1 MMRKTI
7 KVLMAVL
14 CVSLSL
20 GVITACKKTEEPKK
34 TKLDSPVISSKEYTG
49 SNQKATVA
57 ENEAYEVTVN
67 EGGINV
73 GEYDVVLTLTDTKKY
88 EWTTP
93 DADDKTKVTL
103 TFSITRATNEI
114 TSLTLDDWAY
124 GETPKTPTVTAK
136 FGTAECTYAT
146 SENGEYTATVPSAVG
161 KYWVKATV
169 EGTSNYDGAIK
180 TAQFEIKKAA
190 ATVTTAPAA
199 KTELVYNSN
208 AQELVTAGAAN
219 GGKLNYK
226 LGENGTWSET
236 IPTATDA
243 GDYKVYYKVVGDG
256 SHSDTA
262 ETEISVT
269 IAKAAPSVTAPTAKQ
284 LTYSGAEQELVNAAT
299 TADGTIEYSLDKTT
313 WAATIPTGKNVGEFK
328 VYYRVKGDNNHT
340 DLESN
345 DQVVTVTIAKADSTV
360 KTAAAEKE
368 LTYNGAAQELV
379 NAATTDDGTIEYKL
393 GKDGAWS
400 ANIPTATN
408 AGSYKVYYRIVGDS
422 NHNNFENEILSVNVT
437 ISKLKIAK
445 PAADTTVFTYS
456 GNEQTYNVAANDR
469 YTVSNDKQTNAGNY
483 KVAVALK
490 DKANVSWA
498 DDTTADLSFDFNI
511 GKKSVEVV
519 WTKADSYVYNDT
531 ALIAPTAVMT
541 NVKGEEVA
549 LTVSGETLDKAGTFT
564 FTATT
569 EDTNYE
575 LTNATCSVTV
585 VLYNEITEFTVTAE
599 LNCDETPD
607 INATAKHGEAKYFY
621 AEAEDGEYKE
631 ITSETVFAPEKLYYV
646 KAVVAAGENYIG
658 ATSEIKTFIKNHEY
672 NENGKCVKGD
682 AYNTAGVTYAYG
694 ADKDEYYVT
703 GCADSVTELVIL
715 PAYNDGEHGE
725 KAVTYI
731 KNEAFAEKANIVKA
745 ILPAT
750 VTDLGGG
757 VFRSCDNL
765 TFVSMVGIK
774 SLIYDVDGRPDG
786 SKSCNNNFLRCYKL
800 TTVIIASD
808 FYTNTQQFTDGSQ
821 TVTRIDNPFLNF
833 YVNGESGTP
842 KLEGINNLW
851 TGNVFYKGDATKC
864 MQWNFDENGNVIH
877 GASEH
882 DFENGKCK
890 VCGKYSDE
898 LTQGVV
904 YEYDREEGCYYV
916 GLNRTLNVSELTILD
931 KYNDGIHGENG
942 VTYVRNCAF
951 MENPYI
957 TKVIL
962 PESVTLLDGGVFMNC
977 PNLEYVSMTG
987 IVNMPFVGGQS
998 RYYIQNYD
1006 TTNNFTFCAK
1016 LKYVIVNKN
1025 FNLYY
1030 TTTDARQFHGR
1041 ENGTADIFVDGSKA
1055 ESSVNCA
1062 RSDGN
1067 NLLTGNI
1074 YYKGDASKCL
1084 QWNFNS
1090 DGEIEHGNSAHNYV
1104 NGICACGEKD
1114 AMGVEYKFY
1123 NGTYYVAK
1131 YTGTAETVNVF
1142 GEWNDGENGNA
1153 NVTFVKNGAFSGN
1166 PYIKKVIFHENIATL
1181 DGEVFSGCSN
1191 LEFVSMKGVANL
1203 ALLNL
1208 SNQKIYTGECYSSN
1222 NFMNCGKLKVVIVGK
1237 NFNCDPQMFKIWGDD
1252 SITACTDIYVE
1263 GSEEESNIVLSN
1275 DQNALLTKTV
1285 YYYSETAQSGCWH
1298 YDEQGNVAL
1307 WA

>member
-20 GVITACKKTEEPKK
+20 GVITACKKTETAKK
-34 TKLDSPVISSKEYTG
+34 TKLDSPVITSKEYTG
-49 SNQKATVA
+49 SNQTATVA

-67 EGGINV
+67 AGGTNV
-73 GEYDVVLTLTDTKKY
+73 GEYDVVLTLTDKKKY

-103 TFSITRATNEI
+103 TFSITKAANEI

-169 EGTSNYDGAIK
+169 EGTDNYTAATK

-199 KTELVYNSN
+199 KTELVYNRN
-208 AQELVTAGAAN
+208 AQELVTAGYAD

-269 IAKAAPSVTAPTAKQ
+269 IAQATNEITGISIAGWTYGETANEPTATAKFGTATFTYATSENG
-284 LTYSGAEQELVNAAT
+284 TYSETVPIDVGDYWVKATVAETKNYAGATQTL
-299 TADGTIEYSLDKTT
+299 K
-313 WAATIPTGKNVGEFK
+313 F
-328 VYYRVKGDNNHT
+328 
-340 DLESN
+340 
-345 DQVVTVTIAKADSTV
+345 TIAKADSTV

-422 NHNNFENEILSVNVT
+422 NHNDFENEILSVNVT

-445 PAADTTVFTYS
+445 PVADTTVFTYS

-694 ADKDEYYVT
+694 ADKGEYYVT

-725 KAVTYI
+725 KAVTYVAHS
-731 KNEAFAEKANIVKA
+731 AFARKTNIVKV
-745 ILPAT
+745 ILPES
-750 VTDLGGG
+750 VTDLGGSSFAGCSNLVYVYMPG
-757 VFRSCDNL
+757 V
-765 TFVSMVGIK
+765 K
-774 SLIYDVDGRPDG
+774 SLIYAVDGRPDG
-786 SKSCNNNFLRCYKL
+786 KKDCNNNFLQCYKL

-808 FYTNTQQFTDGSQ
+808 FYTNTQQFTNGNGDIP
-821 TVTRIDNPFLNF
+821 RIDGAVLEF
-833 YVNGESGTP
+833 YVNASAGAP
-842 KLEGINNLW
+842 NLEGNNNLW

-916 GLNRTLNVSELTILD
+916 GLNRTLNVSELNILG
-931 KYNDGIHGENG
+931 KYNDGIHDEKD
-942 VTYVRNCAF
+942 VKYVGFQAF
-951 MENPYI
+951 MGNPAI
-957 TKVIL
+957 TKIIL
-962 PESVTLLDGGVFMNC
+962 PDSVDSLEGSAFMGC
-977 PNLEYVSMTG
+977 SNLEYVSMTG
-987 IVNMPFVGGQS
+987 VTTMNWAS
-998 RYYIQNYD
+998 RYNKKD
-1006 TTNNFTFCAK
+1006 GDNNFRQCNK
-1016 LKYVIVNKN
+1016 LKYVIIGTELTSNCGQFGTPDGELPAELMLN
-1025 FNLYY
+1025 FYVTGVSGVPSL
-1030 TTTDARQFHGR
+1030 G
-1041 ENGTADIFVDGSKA
+1041 GT
-1055 ESSVNCA
+1055 
-1062 RSDGN
+1062 N
-1067 NLLTGNI
+1067 NLWTGKV

-1084 QWNFNS
+1084 QWNYGS
-1090 DGEIEHGNSAHNYV
+1090 DGVTIEHGAAEHKFTD
-1104 NGICACGEKD
+1104 GICEHCGKKD
-1114 AMGVEYKFY
+1114 AMGVIYKY
-1123 NGTYYVAK
+1123 NESKQVYYVAGYNGESTTVKVFDTWDDGANGEKAVK
-1131 YTGTAETVNVF
+1131 YVEF
-1142 GEWNDGENGNA
+1142 Q
-1153 NVTFVKNGAFSGN
+1153 AFIN
-1166 PYIKKVIFHENIATL
+1166 NTTITKVILPESVDSLEGSAFM
-1181 DGEVFSGCSN
+1181 GCTN
-1191 LEFVSMKGVANL
+1191 LEYVSMIGVTTMNWASRYNG
-1203 ALLNL
+1203 
-1208 SNQKIYTGECYSSN
+1208 QDGDN
-1222 NFMNCGKLKVVIVGK
+1222 NFRFCNKLKYVIVGTGLSS
-1237 NFNCDPQMFKIWGDD
+1237 NCGQFN
-1252 SITACTDIYVE
+1252 TDNVPADLILSFYVKGESGVPNLE
-1263 GSEEESNIVLSN
+1263 GNNNLSSG
-1275 DQNALLTKTV
+1275 KT
-1285 YYYSETAQSGCWH
+1285 YHYSETEKSGCWY
-1298 YDEQGNVAL
+1298 YDGDGNVAL

>member
-34 TKLDSPVISSKEYTG
+34 TKLDSPVIASKTYTG
-49 SNQKATVA
+49 SNQTATVA

-67 EGGINV
+67 AGGTNV

-103 TFSITRATNEI
+103 KFAITKASNEI
-114 TSLTLDDWAY
+114 TVLTVADRTY
-124 GETPKTPTVTAK
+124 GEQAAEPTATAK
-136 FGTAECTYAT
+136 FGTPEFTYAT

-199 KTELVYNSN
+199 KTELVYNRN

-219 GGKLNYK
+219 GGTLNYK
-226 LGENGTWSET
+226 LGDGEWGTA
-236 IPTATDA
+236 IPAATDA
-243 GDYKVYYKVVGDG
+243 GDYKVYYKVVGDE

-269 IAKAAPSVTAPTAKQ
+269 IAQATNEITGISIAGWTYGETANEPTATAKFGTATFTYATSENG
-284 LTYSGAEQELVNAAT
+284 TYSETVPIDAGDYWVKATVAETKNYAGATQTL
-299 TADGTIEYSLDKTT
+299 K
-313 WAATIPTGKNVGEFK
+313 F
-328 VYYRVKGDNNHT
+328 
-340 DLESN
+340 
-345 DQVVTVTIAKADSTV
+345 TIAKADSTV

-422 NHNNFENEILSVNVT
+422 NHNDFENEILSVNVT

-445 PAADTTVFTYS
+445 PVADTTVFTYS

-694 ADKDEYYVT
+694 ADKGEYYVT

-725 KAVTYI
+725 KAVTYVAHS
-731 KNEAFAEKANIVKA
+731 AFAGKTNIVKV
-745 ILPAT
+745 ILPES
-750 VTDLGGG
+750 VTDLGGSSFAGCSNLVYVYMPG
-757 VFRSCDNL
+757 V
-765 TFVSMVGIK
+765 K
-774 SLIYDVDGRPDG
+774 SLIYAVDGRPDG
-786 SKSCNNNFLRCYKL
+786 KKDCNNNFLQCYKL

-808 FYTNTQQFTDGSQ
+808 FYTNTQQFTNGKGDIS
-821 TVTRIDNPFLNF
+821 RIDGAVLEF
-833 YVNGESGTP
+833 YVNASAGAP
-842 KLEGINNLW
+842 NLEGNNNLW

-864 MQWNFDENGNVIH
+864 MQWNFDENGNVVH

-904 YEYDREEGCYYV
+904 YNYNAAEDCYYV
-916 GLNRTLNVSELTILD
+916 GLNKTLNVSELNILG
-931 KYNDGIHGENG
+931 KYNDGIHDEKD
-942 VTYVRNCAF
+942 VKYVGFQAF
-951 MENPYI
+951 MGNPAI
-957 TKVIL
+957 TKIIL
-962 PESVTLLDGGVFMNC
+962 PDSVDSLEGSAFMGC
-977 PNLEYVSMTG
+977 SNLEYVSMTG
-987 IVNMPFVGGQS
+987 VTTMNWAS
-998 RYYIQNYD
+998 RYNKKD
-1006 TTNNFTFCAK
+1006 GDNNFRQCNK
-1016 LKYVIVNKN
+1016 LKYVIIGTELTSNCGQFGTPDGELPAELMLN
-1025 FNLYY
+1025 FYVTGVSGVPSL
-1030 TTTDARQFHGR
+1030 G
-1041 ENGTADIFVDGSKA
+1041 GT
-1055 ESSVNCA
+1055 
-1062 RSDGN
+1062 N
-1067 NLLTGNI
+1067 NLWTGKV

-1084 QWNFNS
+1084 QWNYGS
-1090 DGEIEHGNSAHNYV
+1090 DGVTIEHGAAEHKFTD
-1104 NGICACGEKD
+1104 GICEHCGKKD
-1114 AMGVEYKFY
+1114 AMGVIYKY
-1123 NGTYYVAK
+1123 NESKQVYYVAGYNGESTTVKVFDTWDDGANGEKAVK
-1131 YTGTAETVNVF
+1131 YVEF
-1142 GEWNDGENGNA
+1142 Q
-1153 NVTFVKNGAFSGN
+1153 AFIN
-1166 PYIKKVIFHENIATL
+1166 NTTITKVILPESVDSLEGSAFM
-1181 DGEVFSGCSN
+1181 GCTN
-1191 LEFVSMKGVANL
+1191 LEYVSMIGVTTMNWASRYNG
-1203 ALLNL
+1203 
-1208 SNQKIYTGECYSSN
+1208 QDGDN
-1222 NFMNCGKLKVVIVGK
+1222 NFRFCNKLKYVIVGTELSS
-1237 NFNCDPQMFKIWGDD
+1237 NCGQFN
-1252 SITACTDIYVE
+1252 TDNVPEDLTLSFYVK
-1263 GSEEESNIVLSN
+1263 GESGEPNLAGTNNLLSGN
-1275 DQNALLTKTV
+1275 T
-1285 YYYSETAQSGCWH
+1285 YYFSATEKSGCWY
-1298 YDEQGNVAL
+1298 YDGDGNVAL

>member
-34 TKLDSPVISSKEYTG
+34 TKLDSPVITSKTYTG
-49 SNQKATVA
+49 SNQTATVA

-67 EGGINV
+67 AGGTNV

-103 TFSITRATNEI
+103 KFAITKAGNEI
-114 TSLTLDDWAY
+114 TVLTLDDWAY
-124 GETPKTPTVTAK
+124 GETPKTPTATAK
-136 FGTAECTYAT
+136 FGTAAFTYSAT
-146 SENGEYTATVPSAVG
+146 QDGEYTATVPSAVG

-169 EGTSNYDGAIK
+169 EGTDNYTAATK

-199 KTELVYNSN
+199 KTELVYNRN
-208 AQELVTAGAAN
+208 AQELVTAGYAD

-269 IAKAAPSVTAPTAKQ
+269 IAQATNEITGISIAGWTYGETANEPTATAKFGTATFTYATSENG
-284 LTYSGAEQELVNAAT
+284 TYSETVPIDAGDYWVKATVAETKNYAGATQTL
-299 TADGTIEYSLDKTT
+299 K
-313 WAATIPTGKNVGEFK
+313 F
-328 VYYRVKGDNNHT
+328 
-340 DLESN
+340 
-345 DQVVTVTIAKADSTV
+345 TIAKADSTV

-445 PAADTTVFTYS
+445 PVADTTVFTYS

-646 KAVVAAGENYIG
+646 KAVVATGENYIG

-694 ADKDEYYVT
+694 ADKGEYYVT

-725 KAVTYI
+725 KAVTYVAHR
-731 KNEAFAEKANIVKA
+731 AFADKTNIVKV
-745 ILPAT
+745 ILPES
-750 VTDLGGG
+750 VTDLGGSSFAGCSNLVYVYMPG
-757 VFRSCDNL
+757 V
-765 TFVSMVGIK
+765 K
-774 SLIYDVDGRPDG
+774 SLIYAVDGRPDG
-786 SKSCNNNFLRCYKL
+786 KKDCNNNFLQCYKL

-808 FYTNTQQFTDGSQ
+808 FYTNTQQFTNGNGDIS
-821 TVTRIDNPFLNF
+821 RIDGAVLEF
-833 YVNGESGTP
+833 YVNASAGAP
-842 KLEGINNLW
+842 NLEGNNNLW

-864 MQWNFDENGNVIH
+864 MQWNFDENGNVVH

-904 YEYDREEGCYYV
+904 YNYNAAEDCYYV
-916 GLNRTLNVSELTILD
+916 GLNKTLNVSELTILG
-931 KYNDGIHGENG
+931 KYNDGIHDEKD
-942 VTYVRNCAF
+942 VKYVGFQAF
-951 MENPYI
+951 MGNPAI
-957 TKVIL
+957 TKIIL
-962 PESVTLLDGGVFMNC
+962 PDSVDSLEGSAFMGC
-977 PNLEYVSMTG
+977 SNLEYVSMTG
-987 IVNMPFVGGQS
+987 VTTMNWAS
-998 RYYIQNYD
+998 RYNKKD
-1006 TTNNFTFCAK
+1006 GDNNFRQCNK
-1016 LKYVIVNKN
+1016 LKYVIIGTELTSNCGQFGTPDGELPAELMLN
-1025 FNLYY
+1025 FYVTGVSGVPSL
-1030 TTTDARQFHGR
+1030 G
-1041 ENGTADIFVDGSKA
+1041 GT
-1055 ESSVNCA
+1055 
-1062 RSDGN
+1062 N
-1067 NLLTGNI
+1067 NLWTGKV

-1084 QWNFNS
+1084 QWNYGS
-1090 DGEIEHGNSAHNYV
+1090 DGVTIEHGAAEHKFTD
-1104 NGICACGEKD
+1104 GICEHCGKKD
-1114 AMGVEYKFY
+1114 AMGVIYKY
-1123 NGTYYVAK
+1123 NESKQVYYVAGYNGESTTVKVFDTWDDGANGEKAVK
-1131 YTGTAETVNVF
+1131 YVEF
-1142 GEWNDGENGNA
+1142 Q
-1153 NVTFVKNGAFSGN
+1153 AFIN
-1166 PYIKKVIFHENIATL
+1166 NTTITKVILPESVDSLEGSAFM
-1181 DGEVFSGCSN
+1181 GCTN
-1191 LEFVSMKGVANL
+1191 LEYVSMIGVTTMNWASRYNG
-1203 ALLNL
+1203 
-1208 SNQKIYTGECYSSN
+1208 QDGDN
-1222 NFMNCGKLKVVIVGK
+1222 NFRFCNKLKYVIVGTELSS
-1237 NFNCDPQMFKIWGDD
+1237 NCGQFN
-1252 SITACTDIYVE
+1252 TDNVPEDLTLSFYVK
-1263 GSEEESNIVLSN
+1263 GESGEPNLAGTNNLLSGN
-1275 DQNALLTKTV
+1275 T
-1285 YYYSETAQSGCWH
+1285 YYFSATEKSGCWH

>member
-88 EWTTP
+88 EWDTP
-93 DADDKTKVTL
+93 DENDKTKVTL
-103 TFSITRATNEI
+103 TFSITKAANEI
-114 TSLTLDDWAY
+114 TVLTLADWTYDEQAN
-124 GETPKTPTVTAK
+124 EPTATAK
-136 FGTAECTYAT
+136 FGTAAFTYAT

-169 EGTSNYDGAIK
+169 EGTDNYTAATK

-199 KTELVYNSN
+199 KTELVYNRN
-208 AQELVTAGAAN
+208 AQELVTAGYAD

-256 SHSDTA
+256 SHSNTA

-269 IAKAAPSVTAPTAKQ
+269 IAQATNEITGISIAGWTYGETANEPTATAKFGTATFTYATSENG
-284 LTYSGAEQELVNAAT
+284 TYSETVPIDAGDYWVKATVAETKNYAGATQTL
-299 TADGTIEYSLDKTT
+299 K
-313 WAATIPTGKNVGEFK
+313 F
-328 VYYRVKGDNNHT
+328 
-340 DLESN
+340 
-345 DQVVTVTIAKADSTV
+345 TIARADSTV

-422 NHNNFENEILSVNVT
+422 NHNDFENEILSVNVT

-445 PAADTTVFTYS
+445 PVADTTVFTYS

-694 ADKDEYYVT
+694 ADKGEYYVT

-725 KAVTYI
+725 KAVTYVAHS
-731 KNEAFAEKANIVKA
+731 AFAGKTNIVKV
-745 ILPAT
+745 ILPES
-750 VTDLGGG
+750 VTDLGGSSFAGCSNLVYVYMPG
-757 VFRSCDNL
+757 V
-765 TFVSMVGIK
+765 K
-774 SLIYDVDGRPDG
+774 SLIYAVDGRPDG
-786 SKSCNNNFLRCYKL
+786 KKDCNNNFLQCYKL

-808 FYTNTQQFTDGSQ
+808 FYTNTQQFTNGNGDIS
-821 TVTRIDNPFLNF
+821 RIDGAVLEF
-833 YVNGESGTP
+833 YVNASAGAP
-842 KLEGINNLW
+842 NLEGNNNLW

-864 MQWNFDENGNVIH
+864 MQWNFDENGNVVH

-916 GLNRTLNVSELTILD
+916 GLNRTLNVSELTILG
-931 KYNDGIHGENG
+931 KYNDGIHDEKD
-942 VTYVRNCAF
+942 VKYVGFQAF
-951 MENPYI
+951 MGNPAI
-957 TKVIL
+957 TKIIL
-962 PESVTLLDGGVFMNC
+962 PDSVDSLEGSAFMGC
-977 PNLEYVSMTG
+977 SNLEYVSMTG
-987 IVNMPFVGGQS
+987 VTTMNWAS
-998 RYYIQNYD
+998 RYNKKD
-1006 TTNNFTFCAK
+1006 GDNNFRQCNK
-1016 LKYVIVNKN
+1016 LKYVIIGTELTSNCGQFGTPDGELPAELMLN
-1025 FNLYY
+1025 FYVTGVSGVPSL
-1030 TTTDARQFHGR
+1030 G
-1041 ENGTADIFVDGSKA
+1041 GT
-1055 ESSVNCA
+1055 
-1062 RSDGN
+1062 N
-1067 NLLTGNI
+1067 NLWTGKV

-1084 QWNFNS
+1084 QWNYGS
-1090 DGEIEHGNSAHNYV
+1090 DGVTIEHGAAEHKFTD
-1104 NGICACGEKD
+1104 GICEHCGKKD
-1114 AMGVEYKFY
+1114 AMGVIYKY
-1123 NGTYYVAK
+1123 NESKQVYYVAGYNGESTTVKVFDTWDDGANGEKAVK
-1131 YTGTAETVNVF
+1131 YVEF
-1142 GEWNDGENGNA
+1142 Q
-1153 NVTFVKNGAFSGN
+1153 AFIN
-1166 PYIKKVIFHENIATL
+1166 NTTITKVILPESVDSLEGSAFM
-1181 DGEVFSGCSN
+1181 GCTN
-1191 LEFVSMKGVANL
+1191 LEYVSMIGVTTMNWASRYNG
-1203 ALLNL
+1203 
-1208 SNQKIYTGECYSSN
+1208 QDGDN
-1222 NFMNCGKLKVVIVGK
+1222 NFRFCNKLKYVIVGTELSS
-1237 NFNCDPQMFKIWGDD
+1237 NCGQFN
-1252 SITACTDIYVE
+1252 TDNVPEDLTLSFYVK
-1263 GSEEESNIVLSN
+1263 GESGEPNLAGTNNLLSGN
-1275 DQNALLTKTV
+1275 T
-1285 YYYSETAQSGCWH
+1285 YYFSATEKSGCWH

>member
-1 MMRKTI
+1 MRKTI

-34 TKLDSPVISSKEYTG
+34 TKLDSPVITSKEYTG
-49 SNQKATVA
+49 SNQRATVA

-67 EGGINV
+67 AGGTNV

-93 DADDKTKVTL
+93 DENDKTKVTL
-103 TFSITRATNEI
+103 TFSITKAANEI

-124 GETPKTPTVTAK
+124 DETANEPTATAK
-136 FGTAECTYAT
+136 FGTAAFTYSAT
-146 SENGEYTATVPSAVG
+146 QDGEYTATVPSAVG

-190 ATVTTAPAA
+190 SAVTTAPAA
-199 KTELVYNSN
+199 KTELVYNRN
-208 AQELVTAGAAN
+208 AQEFVTAGAAN
-219 GGKLNYK
+219 GGTLNYK
-226 LGENGTWSET
+226 LGDGEWGET

-269 IAKAAPSVTAPTAKQ
+269 IAQATNEITGISIAGWTYGETANEPTATAKFGTATFTYATSENG
-284 LTYSGAEQELVNAAT
+284 TYSETVPIDAGDYWVKATVAETKNYAGATQTL
-299 TADGTIEYSLDKTT
+299 K
-313 WAATIPTGKNVGEFK
+313 F
-328 VYYRVKGDNNHT
+328 
-340 DLESN
+340 
-345 DQVVTVTIAKADSTV
+345 TIAKADSTV
-360 KTAAAEKE
+360 KTAPAEKG

-422 NHNNFENEILSVNVT
+422 NHNDFENEILSVNVT

-445 PAADTTVFTYS
+445 PVADTTVFTYS

-599 LNCDETPD
+599 LNCDETPG

-682 AYNTAGVTYAYG
+682 AYNTAGVTYAYS
-694 ADKDEYYVT
+694 ADKGEYYVT

-725 KAVTYI
+725 KAVTYVAHS
-731 KNEAFAEKANIVKA
+731 AFAGKTNIVKV
-745 ILPAT
+745 ILPES
-750 VTDLGGG
+750 VTDLGGSSFAGCSNLVYVYMPG
-757 VFRSCDNL
+757 V
-765 TFVSMVGIK
+765 K
-774 SLIYDVDGRPDG
+774 SLIYAVDGRPDG
-786 SKSCNNNFLRCYKL
+786 KKDCNNNFLQCYKL
-800 TTVIIASD
+800 TTVIIVSD
-808 FYTNTQQFTDGSQ
+808 FYTNTQQFTNGKGDIS
-821 TVTRIDNPFLNF
+821 RIDGAVLEF
-833 YVNGESGTP
+833 YVNASAGAP
-842 KLEGINNLW
+842 NLEGNNNLW

-877 GASEH
+877 GTSEH

-890 VCGKYSDE
+890 VCGKYSNE

-904 YEYDREEGCYYV
+904 YNYNAAEDCYYV
-916 GLNRTLNVSELTILD
+916 GLNKTLNVSELTILG
-931 KYNDGIHGENG
+931 KYNDGIHDEKD
-942 VTYVRNCAF
+942 VKYVGFQAF
-951 MENPYI
+951 MGNPAI
-957 TKVIL
+957 TKIIL
-962 PESVTLLDGGVFMNC
+962 PDSVDSLEGSAFMGC
-977 PNLEYVSMTG
+977 SNLEYVSMTG
-987 IVNMPFVGGQS
+987 VTTMNWAS
-998 RYYIQNYD
+998 RYNKKD
-1006 TTNNFTFCAK
+1006 GDNNFRQCNK
-1016 LKYVIVNKN
+1016 LKYVIIGTELTSNCGQFGTPDGELPAELMLN
-1025 FNLYY
+1025 FYVTGVSGVPSL
-1030 TTTDARQFHGR
+1030 G
-1041 ENGTADIFVDGSKA
+1041 GT
-1055 ESSVNCA
+1055 
-1062 RSDGN
+1062 N
-1067 NLLTGNI
+1067 NLWTGKV

-1084 QWNFNS
+1084 QWNYGS
-1090 DGEIEHGNSAHNYV
+1090 DGVTIEHGAAEHKFTD
-1104 NGICACGEKD
+1104 GICENCGKKD
-1114 AMGVEYKFY
+1114 AMGVIYKY
-1123 NGTYYVAK
+1123 NESKQVYYVAGYNGESTTVKVFDSWDDGANGEKAVK
-1131 YTGTAETVNVF
+1131 YVEF
-1142 GEWNDGENGNA
+1142 Q
-1153 NVTFVKNGAFSGN
+1153 AFIN
-1166 PYIKKVIFHENIATL
+1166 NTKITKVVLPESVDSLEGSAFM
-1181 DGEVFSGCSN
+1181 GCTN
-1191 LEFVSMKGVANL
+1191 LEYVSMIGVTTMNWASRYNG
-1203 ALLNL
+1203 
-1208 SNQKIYTGECYSSN
+1208 QDGDN
-1222 NFMNCGKLKVVIVGK
+1222 NFRFCNKLKYVIVGTELSS
-1237 NFNCDPQMFKIWGDD
+1237 NCGQFN
-1252 SITACTDIYVE
+1252 TDNVPADLILSFYAKGESGVPNLE
-1263 GSEEESNIVLSN
+1263 GNNNLSSG
-1275 DQNALLTKTV
+1275 KT
-1285 YYYSETAQSGCWH
+1285 YHYSETEKSGCWH

>member
-34 TKLDSPVISSKEYTG
+34 TKLDSPVIASKTYTG
-49 SNQKATVA
+49 SNQTATVA

-67 EGGINV
+67 AGGTNV
-73 GEYDVVLTLTDTKKY
+73 GEYDVVLTLTDKKKY

-103 TFSITRATNEI
+103 KFAITKASNEI
-114 TSLTLDDWAY
+114 TVLTVADRTY
-124 GETPKTPTVTAK
+124 GEQAAEPTATAK
-136 FGTAECTYAT
+136 FGTPEFTYAT

-169 EGTSNYDGAIK
+169 AGTDNYTEATK

-199 KTELVYNSN
+199 KMELVYNRN
-208 AQELVTAGAAN
+208 AQELVTAGVTSD
-219 GGKLNYK
+219 GTLKYK

-269 IAKAAPSVTAPTAKQ
+269 IAQATNEITGISIAGWTYGETANEPTATAKFGTATFTYATSENG
-284 LTYSGAEQELVNAAT
+284 TYSETVPIDAGDYWVKATVAETKNYAGATQTL
-299 TADGTIEYSLDKTT
+299 K
-313 WAATIPTGKNVGEFK
+313 F
-328 VYYRVKGDNNHT
+328 
-340 DLESN
+340 
-345 DQVVTVTIAKADSTV
+345 TIAKADSTV

-422 NHNNFENEILSVNVT
+422 NHNDFENEILSVNVT

-445 PAADTTVFTYS
+445 PVADTTVFTYS

-694 ADKDEYYVT
+694 ADKGEYYVT

-725 KAVTYI
+725 KAVTYVAHR
-731 KNEAFAEKANIVKA
+731 AFADKTNIVKV
-745 ILPAT
+745 ILPES
-750 VTDLGGG
+750 VTDLGGSSFAGCSNLVYVYMPG
-757 VFRSCDNL
+757 V
-765 TFVSMVGIK
+765 K
-774 SLIYDVDGRPDG
+774 SLIYAVDGRPDG
-786 SKSCNNNFLRCYKL
+786 KKDCNNNFLQCYKL

-808 FYTNTQQFTDGSQ
+808 FYTNTQQFTNGNGDIS
-821 TVTRIDNPFLNF
+821 RIDGAVLEF
-833 YVNGESGTP
+833 YVNASAGAP
-842 KLEGINNLW
+842 NLEGNNNLW

-864 MQWNFDENGNVIH
+864 MQWNFDENGNVVH

-904 YEYDREEGCYYV
+904 YNYNAAEDCYYV
-916 GLNRTLNVSELTILD
+916 GLNKTLNVSELNILG
-931 KYNDGIHGENG
+931 KYNDGIHDEKD
-942 VTYVRNCAF
+942 VKYVGFQAF
-951 MENPYI
+951 MGNPAI
-957 TKVIL
+957 TKIIL
-962 PESVTLLDGGVFMNC
+962 PDSVDSLEGSAFMGC
-977 PNLEYVSMTG
+977 SNLEYVSMTG
-987 IVNMPFVGGQS
+987 VTTMNWAS
-998 RYYIQNYD
+998 RYNKKD
-1006 TTNNFTFCAK
+1006 GDNNFRQCNK
-1016 LKYVIVNKN
+1016 LKYVIIGTELTSNCGQFGTPDGELPAELMLN
-1025 FNLYY
+1025 FYVTGVSGVPSL
-1030 TTTDARQFHGR
+1030 G
-1041 ENGTADIFVDGSKA
+1041 GT
-1055 ESSVNCA
+1055 
-1062 RSDGN
+1062 N
-1067 NLLTGNI
+1067 NLWTGKV

-1084 QWNFNS
+1084 QWNYGS
-1090 DGEIEHGNSAHNYV
+1090 DGVTIEHGAAEHKFTD
-1104 NGICACGEKD
+1104 GICEHCGKKD
-1114 AMGVEYKFY
+1114 AMGVIYKY
-1123 NGTYYVAK
+1123 NESKQVYYVAGYNGESTTVKVFDTWDDGANGEKAVK
-1131 YTGTAETVNVF
+1131 YVEF
-1142 GEWNDGENGNA
+1142 Q
-1153 NVTFVKNGAFSGN
+1153 AFIN
-1166 PYIKKVIFHENIATL
+1166 NTTITKVILPESVDSLEGSAFM
-1181 DGEVFSGCSN
+1181 GCTN
-1191 LEFVSMKGVANL
+1191 LEYVSMIGVTTMNWASRYNG
-1203 ALLNL
+1203 
-1208 SNQKIYTGECYSSN
+1208 QDGDN
-1222 NFMNCGKLKVVIVGK
+1222 NFRFCNKLKYVIVGTELSS
-1237 NFNCDPQMFKIWGDD
+1237 NCGQFN
-1252 SITACTDIYVE
+1252 TDNVPEDLTLSFYVK
-1263 GSEEESNIVLSN
+1263 GESGEPNLAGTNNLLSGN
-1275 DQNALLTKTV
+1275 T
-1285 YYYSETAQSGCWH
+1285 YYFSATEKSGCWH
-1298 YDEQGNVAL
+1298 YDGDGNVAL

>member
-88 EWTTP
+88 EWATP

-103 TFSITRATNEI
+103 KFAITKAGNEI
-114 TSLTLDDWAY
+114 TVLTLDDWAY

-136 FGTAECTYAT
+136 FGTATFTYAT

-169 EGTSNYDGAIK
+169 AGTDNYTEATK

-199 KTELVYNSN
+199 KTELVYNRN

-219 GGKLNYK
+219 GGTLNYK
-226 LGENGTWSET
+226 LGDGEWGTA
-236 IPTATDA
+236 IPAATDA
-243 GDYKVYYKVVGDG
+243 GDYKVYYKVVGDE

-262 ETEISVT
+262 ETEIPVT
-269 IAKAAPSVTAPTAKQ
+269 IVPASNEITGMVLAGWTYGETANEPTATAKFGTATFTYATSENG
-284 LTYSGAEQELVNAAT
+284 TYSETVPIDVGDYWVKATVAETKNYAGATQTL
-299 TADGTIEYSLDKTT
+299 K
-313 WAATIPTGKNVGEFK
+313 F
-328 VYYRVKGDNNHT
+328 
-340 DLESN
+340 
-345 DQVVTVTIAKADSTV
+345 TIAKADSTV

-422 NHNNFENEILSVNVT
+422 NHNDFENEILSVNVT
-437 ISKLKIAK
+437 ISKLKITK
-445 PAADTTVFTYS
+445 PVADTTVFTYS

-694 ADKDEYYVT
+694 ADKGEYYVT

-725 KAVTYI
+725 KAVTYVAHS
-731 KNEAFAEKANIVKA
+731 AFAGKTNIVKV
-745 ILPAT
+745 ILPES
-750 VTDLGGG
+750 VTDLGGSSFAGCSNLVYVYMPG
-757 VFRSCDNL
+757 V
-765 TFVSMVGIK
+765 K
-774 SLIYDVDGRPDG
+774 SLIYAVDGRPDG
-786 SKSCNNNFLRCYKL
+786 KKDCNNNFLQCYKL

-808 FYTNTQQFTDGSQ
+808 FYTNTQQFTNGKGDIS
-821 TVTRIDNPFLNF
+821 RIDGAVLEF
-833 YVNGESGTP
+833 YVNASAGAP
-842 KLEGINNLW
+842 NLEGNNNLW

-864 MQWNFDENGNVIH
+864 MQWNFDENGNVVH

-904 YEYDREEGCYYV
+904 YEYDREEGCYYT
-916 GLNRTLNVSELTILD
+916 GLNRTLNVSELNILG
-931 KYNDGIHGENG
+931 KYNDGIHDEKD
-942 VTYVRNCAF
+942 VKYVGFQAF
-951 MENPYI
+951 MGNPAI
-957 TKVIL
+957 TKIIL
-962 PESVTLLDGGVFMNC
+962 PDSVDSLEGSAFMGC
-977 PNLEYVSMTG
+977 SNLEYVSMTG
-987 IVNMPFVGGQS
+987 VTTMNWAS
-998 RYYIQNYD
+998 RYNKKD
-1006 TTNNFTFCAK
+1006 GDNNFRQCNK
-1016 LKYVIVNKN
+1016 LKYVIIGTELTSNCGQFGTPDGELPAELMLN
-1025 FNLYY
+1025 FYVTGVSGVPSL
-1030 TTTDARQFHGR
+1030 G
-1041 ENGTADIFVDGSKA
+1041 GT
-1055 ESSVNCA
+1055 
-1062 RSDGN
+1062 N
-1067 NLLTGNI
+1067 NLWTGKV

-1084 QWNFNS
+1084 QWNYGS
-1090 DGEIEHGNSAHNYV
+1090 DGVTIEHGAAEHKFTD
-1104 NGICACGEKD
+1104 GICEHCGKKD
-1114 AMGVEYKFY
+1114 AMGVIYKY
-1123 NGTYYVAK
+1123 NESKQVYYVAGYNGESTTVKVFDTWDDGANGEKAVK
-1131 YTGTAETVNVF
+1131 YVEF
-1142 GEWNDGENGNA
+1142 Q
-1153 NVTFVKNGAFSGN
+1153 AFIN
-1166 PYIKKVIFHENIATL
+1166 NTTITKVILPESVDSLEGSAFM
-1181 DGEVFSGCSN
+1181 GCTN
-1191 LEFVSMKGVANL
+1191 LEYVSMIGVTTMNWASRYNG
-1203 ALLNL
+1203 
-1208 SNQKIYTGECYSSN
+1208 QDGDN
-1222 NFMNCGKLKVVIVGK
+1222 NFRFCNKLKYVIVGTELSS
-1237 NFNCDPQMFKIWGDD
+1237 NCGQFN
-1252 SITACTDIYVE
+1252 TDNVPEDLTLSFYVK
-1263 GSEEESNIVLSN
+1263 GESGEPNLAGTNNLLSGN
-1275 DQNALLTKTV
+1275 T
-1285 YYYSETAQSGCWH
+1285 YYFSATEKSGCWH

>member
-88 EWTTP
+88 EWANP

-103 TFSITRATNEI
+103 KFTITKATNEI
-114 TSLTLDDWAY
+114 TVLTLDDRTY
-124 GETPKTPTVTAK
+124 GETPKTPTATAK
-136 FGTAECTYAT
+136 FGTPEFTYAT

-199 KTELVYNSN
+199 KTELVYNRN
-208 AQELVTAGAAN
+208 AQELVTAGVTSD
-219 GGKLNYK
+219 GTLKYK

-269 IAKAAPSVTAPTAKQ
+269 IAQATNEITGISIAGWTYGETANEPTATAKFGTATFTYATSENG
-284 LTYSGAEQELVNAAT
+284 TYSETVPIDAGDYWVKATVAGTNNYAGAT
-299 TADGTIEYSLDKTT
+299 KTAQ
-313 WAATIPTGKNVGEFK
+313 FK
-328 VYYRVKGDNNHT
+328 IN
-340 DLESN
+340 
-345 DQVVTVTIAKADSTV
+345 KADSTV
-360 KTAAAEKE
+360 KTAPAEKE

-400 ANIPTATN
+400 ANIPTAIN

-422 NHNNFENEILSVNVT
+422 NHNDFENEILSVNVT

-445 PAADTTVFTYS
+445 PVADTTVFTYS

-658 ATSEIKTFIKNHEY
+658 ATSEIKTFIKNHKY

-703 GCADSVTELVIL
+703 GCADSVTELVVL

-725 KAVTYI
+725 KAVTYVAHS
-731 KNEAFAEKANIVKA
+731 AFAGKTNIVKV
-745 ILPAT
+745 ILPES
-750 VTDLGGG
+750 VTDLGGSSFARCSNLVYVYMPG
-757 VFRSCDNL
+757 V
-765 TFVSMVGIK
+765 K
-774 SLIYDVDGRPDG
+774 SLIYAVDGRPDG
-786 SKSCNNNFLRCYKL
+786 KKDCNNNFLQCYKL
-800 TTVIIASD
+800 TTLIIASD
-808 FYTNTQQFTDGSQ
+808 FYTNTQQFTNGNGDIS
-821 TVTRIDNPFLNF
+821 RIDGAVLEF
-833 YVNGESGTP
+833 YVNASAGAP
-842 KLEGINNLW
+842 NLEGNNNLW

-904 YEYDREEGCYYV
+904 YNYNAAEDCYYV
-916 GLNRTLNVSELTILD
+916 GLNKTLNVSELNILG
-931 KYNDGIHGENG
+931 KYNDGIHDEKD
-942 VTYVRNCAF
+942 VKYVGFQAF
-951 MENPYI
+951 MGNTAIPQI
-957 TKVIL
+957 IL
-962 PESVTLLDGGVFMNC
+962 PDSVDSLEGSAFMGC
-977 PNLEYVSMTG
+977 SNLEYVSMTG
-987 IVNMPFVGGQS
+987 V
-998 RYYIQNYD
+998 
-1006 TTNNFTFCAK
+1006 TTMNWASKYNKQDGDNNFRQCNK
-1016 LKYVIVNKN
+1016 LKYVIIGPELTSNCGQFSTPDGEVPAELMLN
-1025 FNLYY
+1025 FYVTGVSGVPSL
-1030 TTTDARQFHGR
+1030 
-1041 ENGTADIFVDGSKA
+1041 DG
-1055 ESSVNCA
+1055 V
-1062 RSDGN
+1062 N
-1067 NLLTGNI
+1067 NLWTGKV

-1084 QWNFNS
+1084 QWNYGS
-1090 DGEIEHGNSAHNYV
+1090 DGVTIEHGAAEHKFTD
-1104 NGICACGEKD
+1104 GICEHCGKKD

-1123 NGTYYVAK
+1123 NGTYYVSK

-1166 PYIKKVIFHENIATL
+1166 PYIKKVIFHENITTL
-1181 DGEVFSGCSN
+1181 DGEVFNGCSN
-1191 LEFVSMKGVANL
+1191 LEYVSMKGVANL

-1237 NFNCDPQMFKIWGDD
+1237 NFNCDPQMFKIWGNDN
-1252 SITACTDIYVE
+1252 ITACTDIYVE

-1285 YYYSETAQSGCWH
+1285 YYYSETAQLGCWH

>member
-88 EWTTP
+88 EWANP

-103 TFSITRATNEI
+103 TFSITKAANEI

-169 EGTSNYDGAIK
+169 AGTDNYTEVTK

-199 KTELVYNSN
+199 KTELVYNRN
-208 AQELVTAGAAN
+208 AQELVTAGYAD

-243 GDYKVYYKVVGDG
+243 GEYKVYYKVVGDD
-256 SHSDTA
+256 SHSDSA
-262 ETEISVT
+262 ETEIPVT
-269 IAKAAPSVTAPTAKQ
+269 IAQATNEITGMVLAGWTYGETANEPTATAKFGTATFTYATSENR
-284 LTYSGAEQELVNAAT
+284 TYSETVPIDAGDYWVKATVAETKNYAGATQTL
-299 TADGTIEYSLDKTT
+299 K
-313 WAATIPTGKNVGEFK
+313 F
-328 VYYRVKGDNNHT
+328 
-340 DLESN
+340 
-345 DQVVTVTIAKADSTV
+345 TIAKADSTV

-422 NHNNFENEILSVNVT
+422 NHNDFENEILSVNVT

-445 PAADTTVFTYS
+445 PVADTTVFTYS
-456 GNEQTYNVAANDR
+456 GNEQTYNVAANER
-469 YTVSNDKQTNAGNY
+469 YTVSNDKQTDAGNY

-694 ADKDEYYVT
+694 ADKGEYYVT

-725 KAVTYI
+725 KAVTYVAHS
-731 KNEAFAEKANIVKA
+731 AFAGKTNIVKV
-745 ILPAT
+745 ILPES
-750 VTDLGGG
+750 VTDLGGSSFAGCSNLVYVYMPG
-757 VFRSCDNL
+757 V
-765 TFVSMVGIK
+765 K
-774 SLIYDVDGRPDG
+774 SLIYAVDGRPDG
-786 SKSCNNNFLRCYKL
+786 KKDCNNNFLQCYKL

-808 FYTNTQQFTDGSQ
+808 FYTNTQQFTNGNGDIS
-821 TVTRIDNPFLNF
+821 RIDGAVLEF
-833 YVNGESGTP
+833 YVNASAGAP
-842 KLEGINNLW
+842 NLEGNNNLW

-904 YEYDREEGCYYV
+904 YNYNAAEDCYYV
-916 GLNRTLNVSELTILD
+916 GLNKTLNVSELNILG
-931 KYNDGIHGENG
+931 KYNDGIHDEND
-942 VTYVRNCAF
+942 VKYVGFQAF
-951 MENPYI
+951 MGNPAI
-957 TKVIL
+957 TKIIL
-962 PESVTLLDGGVFMNC
+962 PDSVDSLEGSAFMGC
-977 PNLEYVSMTG
+977 SNLEYVSMTG
-987 IVNMPFVGGQS
+987 VTTMNWAS
-998 RYYIQNYD
+998 RYNKKD
-1006 TTNNFTFCAK
+1006 GDNNFRQCNK
-1016 LKYVIVNKN
+1016 LKYVIIGTELTSNCGQFGTPDGELPAELMLN
-1025 FNLYY
+1025 FYVTGVSGVPSL
-1030 TTTDARQFHGR
+1030 
-1041 ENGTADIFVDGSKA
+1041 DG
-1055 ESSVNCA
+1055 V
-1062 RSDGN
+1062 N
-1067 NLLTGNI
+1067 NLWTGKV

-1084 QWNFNS
+1084 QWNYGS
-1090 DGEIEHGNSAHNYV
+1090 DGVTIEHGAAEHKFTD
-1104 NGICACGEKD
+1104 GICENCGKKD
-1114 AMGVEYKFY
+1114 AMGVIYKY
-1123 NGTYYVAK
+1123 NESKQVYYVAGYNGESTTVKVFDSWDDGANGEKAVK
-1131 YTGTAETVNVF
+1131 YVEF
-1142 GEWNDGENGNA
+1142 Q
-1153 NVTFVKNGAFSGN
+1153 AFIN
-1166 PYIKKVIFHENIATL
+1166 NTTITKVILPESVDSLEGSAFM
-1181 DGEVFSGCSN
+1181 GCTN
-1191 LEFVSMKGVANL
+1191 LEYVSMIGVTTMNWASRYNG
-1203 ALLNL
+1203 
-1208 SNQKIYTGECYSSN
+1208 QDGDN
-1222 NFMNCGKLKVVIVGK
+1222 NFRFCNKLKYVIVGTELSS
-1237 NFNCDPQMFKIWGDD
+1237 NCGQFN
-1252 SITACTDIYVE
+1252 TDNVPEDLTLSFYVK
-1263 GSEEESNIVLSN
+1263 GESGEPNLAGTNNLLSGN
-1275 DQNALLTKTV
+1275 T
-1285 YYYSETAQSGCWH
+1285 YYFSATEKSGCWH

>member
-34 TKLDSPVISSKEYTG
+34 TKLDSPVIASKTYTG
-49 SNQKATVA
+49 SNQTATVA

-67 EGGINV
+67 EGGTNV

-103 TFSITRATNEI
+103 KFAITKAGNEI
-114 TSLTLDDWAY
+114 TVLTVDDRTY
-124 GETPKTPTVTAK
+124 GETPKTPTATAK
-136 FGTAECTYAT
+136 FGTPEFTYAT
-146 SENGEYTATVPSAVG
+146 SENGTYSETVPIDAG
-161 KYWVKATV
+161 DYWVKATV
-169 EGTSNYDGAIK
+169 AETKNY
-180 TAQFEIKKAA
+180 
-190 ATVTTAPAA
+190 
-199 KTELVYNSN
+199 
-208 AQELVTAGAAN
+208 AGATQTL
-219 GGKLNYK
+219 K
-226 LGENGTWSET
+226 
-236 IPTATDA
+236 
-243 GDYKVYYKVVGDG
+243 
-256 SHSDTA
+256 
-262 ETEISVT
+262 
-269 IAKAAPSVTAPTAKQ
+269 
-284 LTYSGAEQELVNAAT
+284 
-299 TADGTIEYSLDKTT
+299 
-313 WAATIPTGKNVGEFK
+313 F
-328 VYYRVKGDNNHT
+328 
-340 DLESN
+340 
-345 DQVVTVTIAKADSTV
+345 TIAKADSTV

-445 PAADTTVFTYS
+445 PVADTTVFTYS

-541 NVKGEEVA
+541 NVKGEEVS

-694 ADKDEYYVT
+694 ADKGEYYVT

-725 KAVTYI
+725 KAVTYVAHS
-731 KNEAFAEKANIVKA
+731 AFAGKTNIVKV
-745 ILPAT
+745 ILPES
-750 VTDLGGG
+750 VTDLGGSSFAGCSNLVYVYMPG
-757 VFRSCDNL
+757 V
-765 TFVSMVGIK
+765 K
-774 SLIYDVDGRPDG
+774 SLIYAVDGRPDG
-786 SKSCNNNFLRCYKL
+786 KKDCNNNFLQCYKL

-808 FYTNTQQFTDGSQ
+808 FYTNTQQFTNGNGDIS
-821 TVTRIDNPFLNF
+821 RIDGAVLEF
-833 YVNGESGTP
+833 YVNASAGAP
-842 KLEGINNLW
+842 NLEGNNNLW

-864 MQWNFDENGNVIH
+864 MQWNFDENGNVVH

-916 GLNRTLNVSELTILD
+916 GSNRTLNVSELTILD

-962 PESVTLLDGGVFMNC
+962 PESVTLLDGAAFMNC

-1030 TTTDARQFHGR
+1030 TTTDARQFLGR

-1084 QWNFNS
+1084 QWNFGS
-1090 DGEIEHGNSAHNYV
+1090 DGITIEHGETAHHFV
-1104 NGICACGEKD
+1104 NGICENCGDKD
-1114 AMGVEYKFY
+1114 AMGVEYKYY
-1123 NGTYYVAK
+1123 NGTYYVSK

-1237 NFNCDPQMFKIWGDD
+1237 KFNCDPQMFKIWDND
-1252 SITACTDIYVE
+1252 NITACTDIYVE

>member
-1 MMRKTI
+1 
-7 KVLMAVL
+7 MAVL

-34 TKLDSPVISSKEYTG
+34 TKLDSPVIASKTYTG
-49 SNQKATVA
+49 SNQTATVA

-67 EGGINV
+67 AGGTNV

-93 DADDKTKVTL
+93 DADDKAKVTL
-103 TFSITRATNEI
+103 KFAITKASNEI
-114 TSLTLDDWAY
+114 TVLTVADRTY
-124 GETPKTPTVTAK
+124 GEQAAEPTATAK
-136 FGTAECTYAT
+136 FGTPEFTYAT

-190 ATVTTAPAA
+190 ATVTTVPAA
-199 KTELVYNSN
+199 KTELVYNRN
-208 AQELVTAGAAN
+208 AQELVTAGYAD

-243 GDYKVYYKVVGDG
+243 GDYKVYYKVVGDE

-269 IAKAAPSVTAPTAKQ
+269 IAQATNEITGISIAGWTYGETANEPTATAKFGTATFTYATSENG
-284 LTYSGAEQELVNAAT
+284 TYSETVPIDAGDYWVKATVAETKNYAGATQTL
-299 TADGTIEYSLDKTT
+299 K
-313 WAATIPTGKNVGEFK
+313 F
-328 VYYRVKGDNNHT
+328 
-340 DLESN
+340 
-345 DQVVTVTIAKADSTV
+345 TIAKADSTV

-422 NHNNFENEILSVNVT
+422 NHNDFENEILSVNVT
-437 ISKLKIAK
+437 ISKLQIAK
-445 PAADTTVFTYS
+445 PVADTTVFTYS

-531 ALIAPTAVMT
+531 ALISPTAVMT

-694 ADKDEYYVT
+694 ADKGEYYVT

-725 KAVTYI
+725 KAVTYVAHS
-731 KNEAFAEKANIVKA
+731 AFAGKTNIVKV
-745 ILPAT
+745 ILPES
-750 VTDLGGG
+750 VTDLGGSSFAGCSNLVYVYMPG
-757 VFRSCDNL
+757 V
-765 TFVSMVGIK
+765 K
-774 SLIYDVDGRPDG
+774 SLIYAVDGRPDG
-786 SKSCNNNFLRCYKL
+786 KKDCNNNFLQCYKL

-808 FYTNTQQFTDGSQ
+808 FYTNTQQFTNGKGDIS
-821 TVTRIDNPFLNF
+821 RIDGAVLEF
-833 YVNGESGTP
+833 YVNASAGAP
-842 KLEGINNLW
+842 NLEGNNNLW

-864 MQWNFDENGNVIH
+864 MQWNFDENGNVVH

-904 YEYDREEGCYYV
+904 YNYNAAEDCYYV
-916 GLNRTLNVSELTILD
+916 GLNKTLNVSELNILG
-931 KYNDGIHGENG
+931 KYNDGIHDEKD
-942 VTYVRNCAF
+942 VKYVGFQAF
-951 MENPYI
+951 MGNTAI
-957 TKVIL
+957 TKIIL
-962 PESVTLLDGGVFMNC
+962 PDSVDSLEGSAFMGC
-977 PNLEYVSMTG
+977 SNLEYVSMTG
-987 IVNMPFVGGQS
+987 V
-998 RYYIQNYD
+998 
-1006 TTNNFTFCAK
+1006 TTMNWASKYNKQDGDNNFRQCNK
-1016 LKYVIVNKN
+1016 LKYVIIGPELTSNCGQFGTPDGELPAELMLN
-1025 FNLYY
+1025 FYVTGVSGVPSL
-1030 TTTDARQFHGR
+1030 G
-1041 ENGTADIFVDGSKA
+1041 GT
-1055 ESSVNCA
+1055 
-1062 RSDGN
+1062 N
-1067 NLLTGNI
+1067 NLWTGKV

-1084 QWNFNS
+1084 QWNYGS
-1090 DGEIEHGNSAHNYV
+1090 DGVTIEHGAAEHKFTD
-1104 NGICACGEKD
+1104 GICENCGKKD
-1114 AMGVEYKFY
+1114 AMGVIYKY
-1123 NGTYYVAK
+1123 NESKQVYYVAGYNGESTTVKVFDSWDDGANGEKAVK
-1131 YTGTAETVNVF
+1131 YVEFQAFINNTKITKVVLPESVDSLEGSAFLGCTNLEYVSMTGVTSMNWASRYN
-1142 GEWNDGENGNA
+1142 NENG
-1153 NVTFVKNGAFSGN
+1153 
-1166 PYIKKVIFHENIATL
+1166 
-1181 DGEVFSGCSN
+1181 D
-1191 LEFVSMKGVANL
+1191 
-1203 ALLNL
+1203 
-1208 SNQKIYTGECYSSN
+1208 N
-1222 NFMNCGKLKVVIVGK
+1222 NFRLCNKLKYVIVGTGLSS
-1237 NFNCDPQMFKIWGDD
+1237 NCGQFN
-1252 SITACTDIYVE
+1252 TDNVPADLILSFYVKGESGVPNLE
-1263 GSEEESNIVLSN
+1263 GNNNLSSG
-1275 DQNALLTKTV
+1275 KT
-1285 YYYSETAQSGCWH
+1285 YHYSETEKSGCWY
-1298 YDEQGNVAL
+1298 YDGDGNVAL

>member
-34 TKLDSPVISSKEYTG
+34 TKLDSPVIASKTYTG
-49 SNQKATVA
+49 SNQTATVG

-67 EGGINV
+67 AGGTNV

-103 TFSITRATNEI
+103 KFAITKAANEI

-136 FGTAECTYAT
+136 FGTAAFTYAT

-169 EGTSNYDGAIK
+169 EGTDNYTAATK

-199 KTELVYNSN
+199 KTELVYNRN
-208 AQELVTAGAAN
+208 AQELVTAGYAD

-243 GDYKVYYKVVGDG
+243 GDYKVYYKVVGDE

-262 ETEISVT
+262 ETEIPVT
-269 IAKAAPSVTAPTAKQ
+269 IAQATNEITGISIAGWTYGETANEPTATAKFGTATFTYATSENG
-284 LTYSGAEQELVNAAT
+284 TYSETVPIDAGDYWVKATVAETKNYAGATQTL
-299 TADGTIEYSLDKTT
+299 K
-313 WAATIPTGKNVGEFK
+313 F
-328 VYYRVKGDNNHT
+328 
-340 DLESN
+340 
-345 DQVVTVTIAKADSTV
+345 TIARADSTV

-422 NHNNFENEILSVNVT
+422 NHNDFENETLSVNVT

-445 PAADTTVFTYS
+445 PVADTTVFTYS

-694 ADKDEYYVT
+694 ADKGEYYVT

-725 KAVTYI
+725 KAVTYVAHS
-731 KNEAFAEKANIVKA
+731 AFAGKTNIVKV
-745 ILPAT
+745 ILPES
-750 VTDLGGG
+750 VTDLGGSSFAGCSNLVYVYMPG
-757 VFRSCDNL
+757 V
-765 TFVSMVGIK
+765 K
-774 SLIYDVDGRPDG
+774 SLIYAVDGRPDG
-786 SKSCNNNFLRCYKL
+786 KKDCNNNFLQCYKL

-808 FYTNTQQFTDGSQ
+808 FYTNTQQFTNGNGNIS
-821 TVTRIDNPFLNF
+821 RIDGAVLEF
-833 YVNGESGTP
+833 YVNASAGAP
-842 KLEGINNLW
+842 NLEGNNNLW

-916 GLNRTLNVSELTILD
+916 GLNRTLNVSELTILG

-942 VTYVRNCAF
+942 VKYVGFQAF
-951 MENPYI
+951 MGNPAI
-957 TKVIL
+957 TKIIL
-962 PESVTLLDGGVFMNC
+962 PDSVDSLEGSAFMGC
-977 PNLEYVSMTG
+977 SNLEYVSMTG
-987 IVNMPFVGGQS
+987 VTTMNWAS
-998 RYYIQNYD
+998 RYNKKD
-1006 TTNNFTFCAK
+1006 GDNNFRQCNK
-1016 LKYVIVNKN
+1016 LKYVIIGTELTSNCGQFGTPDGELPAELMLN
-1025 FNLYY
+1025 FYVTGVSGVPSL
-1030 TTTDARQFHGR
+1030 G
-1041 ENGTADIFVDGSKA
+1041 GT
-1055 ESSVNCA
+1055 
-1062 RSDGN
+1062 N
-1067 NLLTGNI
+1067 NLWTGKV

-1084 QWNFNS
+1084 QWNYGS
-1090 DGEIEHGNSAHNYV
+1090 DGVTIEHGAAEHKFTD
-1104 NGICACGEKD
+1104 GICEHCGKKD
-1114 AMGVEYKFY
+1114 AMGVIYKY
-1123 NGTYYVAK
+1123 NESKQVYYVAGYNGESTTVKVFDTWDDGANGEKAVK
-1131 YTGTAETVNVF
+1131 YVEF
-1142 GEWNDGENGNA
+1142 Q
-1153 NVTFVKNGAFSGN
+1153 AFIN
-1166 PYIKKVIFHENIATL
+1166 NTTITKVILPESVDSLEGSAFM
-1181 DGEVFSGCSN
+1181 GCTN
-1191 LEFVSMKGVANL
+1191 LEYVSMIGVTTMNWASRYNG
-1203 ALLNL
+1203 
-1208 SNQKIYTGECYSSN
+1208 QDGDN
-1222 NFMNCGKLKVVIVGK
+1222 NFRFCNKLKYVIVGTELSS
-1237 NFNCDPQMFKIWGDD
+1237 NCGQFN
-1252 SITACTDIYVE
+1252 TDNVPEDLTLSFYVK
-1263 GSEEESNIVLSN
+1263 GESGEPNLAGTNNLLSGN
-1275 DQNALLTKTV
+1275 T
-1285 YYYSETAQSGCWH
+1285 YYFSATEKSGCWH

>member
-88 EWTTP
+88 EWANP

-103 TFSITRATNEI
+103 KFAITKAANEI
-114 TSLTLDDWAY
+114 TSLTLDDWTY

-146 SENGEYTATVPSAVG
+146 SENGEYMVTVPTAVG

-169 EGTSNYDGAIK
+169 EGTDNYTAATK

-199 KTELVYNSN
+199 KTELVYNRN
-208 AQELVTAGAAN
+208 AQELVTAGYAD

-256 SHSDTA
+256 SHSNTA

-269 IAKAAPSVTAPTAKQ
+269 IAQATNEITGISIAGWTYGETANEPTATAKFGTATFTYATSENG
-284 LTYSGAEQELVNAAT
+284 TYSETVPIDAGDYWVKATVAETKNYAGATQTL
-299 TADGTIEYSLDKTT
+299 K
-313 WAATIPTGKNVGEFK
+313 F
-328 VYYRVKGDNNHT
+328 
-340 DLESN
+340 
-345 DQVVTVTIAKADSTV
+345 TIARADSTV

-422 NHNNFENEILSVNVT
+422 NHNDFENEILSVNVT

-445 PAADTTVFTYS
+445 PVADTTVFTYS

-575 LTNATCSVTV
+575 LTNATCSVMV

-694 ADKDEYYVT
+694 ADKGEYYVT

-725 KAVTYI
+725 KAVTYVAHR
-731 KNEAFAEKANIVKA
+731 AFADKTNIVKV
-745 ILPAT
+745 ILPES
-750 VTDLGGG
+750 VTDLGGSSFAGCSNLVYVYMPG
-757 VFRSCDNL
+757 V
-765 TFVSMVGIK
+765 K
-774 SLIYDVDGRPDG
+774 SLIYAVDGRPDG
-786 SKSCNNNFLRCYKL
+786 KKDCNNNFLQCYKL

-808 FYTNTQQFTDGSQ
+808 FYTNTQQFTNGNGDIS
-821 TVTRIDNPFLNF
+821 RIDGAVLEF
-833 YVNGESGTP
+833 YVNASAGAP
-842 KLEGINNLW
+842 NLEGNNNLW

-916 GLNRTLNVSELTILD
+916 GLNRTLNVSELTILG
-931 KYNDGIHGENG
+931 KYNDGIHDEKD
-942 VTYVRNCAF
+942 VKYVGFQAF
-951 MENPYI
+951 MGNPAI
-957 TKVIL
+957 TKIIL
-962 PESVTLLDGGVFMNC
+962 PDSVDSLEGSAFMGC
-977 PNLEYVSMTG
+977 SNLEYVSMTG
-987 IVNMPFVGGQS
+987 VTTMNWAS
-998 RYYIQNYD
+998 RYNKKD
-1006 TTNNFTFCAK
+1006 GDNNFRQCNK
-1016 LKYVIVNKN
+1016 LKYVIIGTELTSNCGQFGTPDGELPAELMLN
-1025 FNLYY
+1025 FYVTGVSGVPSL
-1030 TTTDARQFHGR
+1030 G
-1041 ENGTADIFVDGSKA
+1041 GT
-1055 ESSVNCA
+1055 
-1062 RSDGN
+1062 N
-1067 NLLTGNI
+1067 NLWTGKV

-1084 QWNFNS
+1084 QWNYGS
-1090 DGEIEHGNSAHNYV
+1090 DGVTIEHGAAEHKFTD
-1104 NGICACGEKD
+1104 GICEHCGKKD
-1114 AMGVEYKFY
+1114 AMGVIYKY
-1123 NGTYYVAK
+1123 NESKQVYYVAGYNGESTTVKVFDTWDDGANGEKAVK
-1131 YTGTAETVNVF
+1131 YVEF
-1142 GEWNDGENGNA
+1142 Q
-1153 NVTFVKNGAFSGN
+1153 AFIN
-1166 PYIKKVIFHENIATL
+1166 NTTITKVILPESVDSLEGSAFM
-1181 DGEVFSGCSN
+1181 GCTN
-1191 LEFVSMKGVANL
+1191 LEYVSMIGVTTMNWASRYNG
-1203 ALLNL
+1203 
-1208 SNQKIYTGECYSSN
+1208 QDGDN
-1222 NFMNCGKLKVVIVGK
+1222 NFRFCNKLKYVIVGTELSS
-1237 NFNCDPQMFKIWGDD
+1237 NCGQFN
-1252 SITACTDIYVE
+1252 TDNVPEDLTLSFYVK
-1263 GSEEESNIVLSN
+1263 GESGEPNLAGTNNLLSGN
-1275 DQNALLTKTV
+1275 T
-1285 YYYSETAQSGCWH
+1285 YYFSETAQSGCWH

>member
-88 EWTTP
+88 EWANP

-103 TFSITRATNEI
+103 TFSITKATNEI
-114 TSLTLDDWAY
+114 TVLTLDDWAY

-199 KTELVYNSN
+199 KTELVYNRN
-208 AQELVTAGAAN
+208 AQELVTSGYAD

-256 SHSDTA
+256 SHSNTA
-262 ETEISVT
+262 ETEIPVT
-269 IAKAAPSVTAPTAKQ
+269 IAQATNEITGISIAGWTYGETANEPTATAKFGTATFTYATSENG
-284 LTYSGAEQELVNAAT
+284 TYSETVPIDAGDYWVKATVAETKNYAGATQTL
-299 TADGTIEYSLDKTT
+299 K
-313 WAATIPTGKNVGEFK
+313 F
-328 VYYRVKGDNNHT
+328 
-340 DLESN
+340 
-345 DQVVTVTIAKADSTV
+345 TIARADSTV

-408 AGSYKVYYRIVGDS
+408 ADSYKVYYRIVGDS
-422 NHNNFENEILSVNVT
+422 NHNDFENEILSVNVT

-445 PAADTTVFTYS
+445 PVADTTVFTYN

-694 ADKDEYYVT
+694 ADKGEYYVT

-725 KAVTYI
+725 KAVTYVAHR
-731 KNEAFAEKANIVKA
+731 AFADKTNIVKV
-745 ILPAT
+745 ILPES
-750 VTDLGGG
+750 VTDLGGSSFAGCSNLVYVYMPG
-757 VFRSCDNL
+757 V
-765 TFVSMVGIK
+765 K
-774 SLIYDVDGRPDG
+774 SLIYAVDGRPDG
-786 SKSCNNNFLRCYKL
+786 KKDCNNNFLQCYKL

-808 FYTNTQQFTDGSQ
+808 FYTNTQQFTNGNGDIP
-821 TVTRIDNPFLNF
+821 RIDGAVLEF
-833 YVNGESGTP
+833 YVNASAGAP
-842 KLEGINNLW
+842 NLEGNNNLW
-851 TGNVFYKGDATKC
+851 TG
-864 MQWNFDENGNVIH
+864 
-877 GASEH
+877 
-882 DFENGKCK
+882 K
-890 VCGKYSDE
+890 V
-898 LTQGVV
+898 
-904 YEYDREEGCYYV
+904 
-916 GLNRTLNVSELTILD
+916 
-931 KYNDGIHGENG
+931 
-942 VTYVRNCAF
+942 
-951 MENPYI
+951 
-957 TKVIL
+957 
-962 PESVTLLDGGVFMNC
+962 
-977 PNLEYVSMTG
+977 
-987 IVNMPFVGGQS
+987 
-998 RYYIQNYD
+998 
-1006 TTNNFTFCAK
+1006 
-1016 LKYVIVNKN
+1016 
-1025 FNLYY
+1025 
-1030 TTTDARQFHGR
+1030 
-1041 ENGTADIFVDGSKA
+1041 
-1055 ESSVNCA
+1055 
-1062 RSDGN
+1062 
-1067 NLLTGNI
+1067 

-1084 QWNFNS
+1084 QWNYGS
-1090 DGEIEHGNSAHNYV
+1090 DGVTIEHGAAEHKFTD
-1104 NGICACGEKD
+1104 GICEHCGKKD
-1114 AMGVEYKFY
+1114 AMGVEYKYY
-1123 NGTYYVAK
+1123 NGTYYVSK

-1237 NFNCDPQMFKIWGDD
+1237 NFNCDPQMFKIWGNDN
-1252 SITACTDIYVE
+1252 ITACTDIYVE
-1263 GSEEESNIVLSN
+1263 GSEEESKIVLSN

>member
-88 EWTTP
+88 EWANP

-103 TFSITRATNEI
+103 TFSITKATNEI
-114 TSLTLDDWAY
+114 TVLTLDDWAY

-199 KTELVYNSN
+199 KTELVYNRN
-208 AQELVTAGAAN
+208 AQELVTSGYAD

-256 SHSDTA
+256 SHSNTA

-269 IAKAAPSVTAPTAKQ
+269 IAQATNEITGISIAGWTYGETANEPTATAKFGTATFTYATSENG
-284 LTYSGAEQELVNAAT
+284 TYSETVPIDAGDYWVKATVAETKNYAGATQTL
-299 TADGTIEYSLDKTT
+299 K
-313 WAATIPTGKNVGEFK
+313 F
-328 VYYRVKGDNNHT
+328 
-340 DLESN
+340 
-345 DQVVTVTIAKADSTV
+345 TIARADSTV

-408 AGSYKVYYRIVGDS
+408 ADSYKVYYRIVGDS
-422 NHNNFENEILSVNVT
+422 NHNDFENEILSVNVT

-445 PAADTTVFTYS
+445 PVADTTVFTYN

-694 ADKDEYYVT
+694 ADKGEYYVT

-725 KAVTYI
+725 KAVTYVAHR
-731 KNEAFAEKANIVKA
+731 AFADKTNIVKV
-745 ILPAT
+745 ILPES
-750 VTDLGGG
+750 VTDLGGSSFAGCSNLVYVYMPG
-757 VFRSCDNL
+757 V
-765 TFVSMVGIK
+765 K
-774 SLIYDVDGRPDG
+774 SLIYAVDGRPDG
-786 SKSCNNNFLRCYKL
+786 KKDCNNNFLQCYKL

-808 FYTNTQQFTDGSQ
+808 FYTNTQQFTNGNGDIP
-821 TVTRIDNPFLNF
+821 RIDGAVLEF
-833 YVNGESGTP
+833 YVNASAGAP
-842 KLEGINNLW
+842 NLEGNNNLW

-916 GLNRTLNVSELTILD
+916 GLNRTLNVSELTILG
-931 KYNDGIHGENG
+931 KYNDGIHDEKD
-942 VTYVRNCAF
+942 VKYVGFQAF
-951 MENPYI
+951 MGNPAI
-957 TKVIL
+957 TKIIL
-962 PESVTLLDGGVFMNC
+962 PDSVDSLEGSAFMGC
-977 PNLEYVSMTG
+977 SNLEYVSMTG
-987 IVNMPFVGGQS
+987 VTTMNWAS
-998 RYYIQNYD
+998 RYNKKD
-1006 TTNNFTFCAK
+1006 GDNNFRQCNK
-1016 LKYVIVNKN
+1016 LKYVIIGTELTSNCGQFGTPDGELPAELMLN
-1025 FNLYY
+1025 FYVTGVSGVPSL
-1030 TTTDARQFHGR
+1030 G
-1041 ENGTADIFVDGSKA
+1041 GT
-1055 ESSVNCA
+1055 
-1062 RSDGN
+1062 N
-1067 NLLTGNI
+1067 NLWTGKV

-1084 QWNFNS
+1084 QWNYGS
-1090 DGEIEHGNSAHNYV
+1090 DGVTIEHGAAEHKFTD
-1104 NGICACGEKD
+1104 GICEHCGKKD
-1114 AMGVEYKFY
+1114 AMGVEYKYY
-1123 NGTYYVAK
+1123 NGTYYVSK

-1237 NFNCDPQMFKIWGDD
+1237 NFNCDPQMFKIWGNDN
-1252 SITACTDIYVE
+1252 ITACTDIYVE
-1263 GSEEESNIVLSN
+1263 GSKEESKIVLSN

>member
-88 EWTTP
+88 EWATP

-103 TFSITRATNEI
+103 KFAITKAGNEI
-114 TSLTLDDWAY
+114 TVLTVDDRTY
-124 GETPKTPTVTAK
+124 GETPKTPTATAK
-136 FGTAECTYAT
+136 FGTPEFTYAT

-169 EGTSNYDGAIK
+169 AGADNYTEATK

-199 KTELVYNSN
+199 KTELVYNRN

-226 LGENGTWSET
+226 LGDGEWGTT
-236 IPTATDA
+236 IPAATDA
-243 GDYKVYYKVVGDG
+243 GDYKVYYKVVGDE

-262 ETEISVT
+262 ETEIPVT
-269 IAKAAPSVTAPTAKQ
+269 IAQATNEITGISIAGWTYGETANEPTATAKFGTATFTYATSENG
-284 LTYSGAEQELVNAAT
+284 TYSETVPTEAGSYW
-299 TADGTIEYSLDKTT
+299 IK
-313 WAATIPTGKNVGEFK
+313 ATITGTNNYNGATKTAQFK
-328 VYYRVKGDNNHT
+328 IN
-340 DLESN
+340 
-345 DQVVTVTIAKADSTV
+345 KADSTV

-393 GKDGAWS
+393 DKDGAWS

-422 NHNNFENEILSVNVT
+422 NHNDFENEILSVIVT

-445 PAADTTVFTYS
+445 PVADTTVFTYS

-631 ITSETVFAPEKLYYV
+631 ITSETAFAPEKLYYV

-694 ADKDEYYVT
+694 ADKGEYYVT

-725 KAVTYI
+725 KAVTYVAHR
-731 KNEAFAEKANIVKA
+731 AFVGKTNIVKV
-745 ILPAT
+745 ILPES
-750 VTDLGGG
+750 VTDLGGSSFAGCSNLVYVYMPG
-757 VFRSCDNL
+757 V
-765 TFVSMVGIK
+765 K
-774 SLIYDVDGRPDG
+774 SLIYAVDGRPDG
-786 SKSCNNNFLRCYKL
+786 KKDCNNNFLQCYKL

-808 FYTNTQQFTDGSQ
+808 FYTNTQQFTNGNGDIP
-821 TVTRIDNPFLNF
+821 RIDGAVLEF
-833 YVNGESGTP
+833 YVNASAGAP
-842 KLEGINNLW
+842 NLEGNNNLW

-864 MQWNFDENGNVIH
+864 MQWNFDENGNVVH

-904 YEYDREEGCYYV
+904 YNYNAAEDCYYV
-916 GLNRTLNVSELTILD
+916 GLNKTLNVSELNILG
-931 KYNDGIHGENG
+931 KYNDGIHDEKD
-942 VTYVRNCAF
+942 VKYVGFQAF
-951 MENPYI
+951 MGNPAI
-957 TKVIL
+957 TKIIL
-962 PESVTLLDGGVFMNC
+962 PDSVDSLEGSAFMGC
-977 PNLEYVSMTG
+977 SNLEYVSMTG
-987 IVNMPFVGGQS
+987 VTTMNWAS
-998 RYYIQNYD
+998 RYNKKD
-1006 TTNNFTFCAK
+1006 GDNNFRFCNK
-1016 LKYVIVNKN
+1016 LKYVIVGTELSSNCGQ
-1025 FNLYY
+1025 FN
-1030 TTTDARQFHGR
+1030 TD
-1041 ENGTADIFVDGSKA
+1041 NVPADLILSFYVKG
-1055 ESSVNCA
+1055 ESGVPNLE
-1062 RSDGN
+1062 GN
-1067 NLLTGNI
+1067 N
-1074 YYKGDASKCL
+1074 
-1084 QWNFNS
+1084 
-1090 DGEIEHGNSAHNYV
+1090 
-1104 NGICACGEKD
+1104 
-1114 AMGVEYKFY
+1114 
-1123 NGTYYVAK
+1123 
-1131 YTGTAETVNVF
+1131 
-1142 GEWNDGENGNA
+1142 
-1153 NVTFVKNGAFSGN
+1153 
-1166 PYIKKVIFHENIATL
+1166 
-1181 DGEVFSGCSN
+1181 
-1191 LEFVSMKGVANL
+1191 
-1203 ALLNL
+1203 NL
-1208 SNQKIYTGECYSSN
+1208 SS
-1222 NFMNCGKLKVVIVGK
+1222 GK
-1237 NFNCDPQMFKIWGDD
+1237 
-1252 SITACTDIYVE
+1252 TYH
-1263 GSEEESNIVLSN
+1263 
-1275 DQNALLTKTV
+1275 
-1285 YYYSETAQSGCWH
+1285 YSETEKSGCWH
-1298 YDEQGNVAL
+1298 YDGDGNVAL

>member
-1 MMRKTI
+1 MQT
-7 KVLMAVL
+7 
-14 CVSLSL
+14 
-20 GVITACKKTEEPKK
+20 
-34 TKLDSPVISSKEYTG
+34 
-49 SNQKATVA
+49 A
-57 ENEAYEVTVN
+57 ENST
-67 EGGINV
+67 IN
-73 GEYDVVLTLTDTKKY
+73 
-88 EWTTP
+88 
-93 DADDKTKVTL
+93 
-103 TFSITRATNEI
+103 S
-114 TSLTLDDWAY
+114 
-124 GETPKTPTVTAK
+124 
-136 FGTAECTYAT
+136 
-146 SENGEYTATVPSAVG
+146 
-161 KYWVKATV
+161 
-169 EGTSNYDGAIK
+169 
-180 TAQFEIKKAA
+180 
-190 ATVTTAPAA
+190 
-199 KTELVYNSN
+199 
-208 AQELVTAGAAN
+208 
-219 GGKLNYK
+219 
-226 LGENGTWSET
+226 
-236 IPTATDA
+236 ATDA

-269 IAKAAPSVTAPTAKQ
+269 IAQATNEITGISIAGWTYGETANEPTATAKFGTATFTYATSENG
-284 LTYSGAEQELVNAAT
+284 TYSETVPIDAGDYWVKATVAETKNYAGATQTL
-299 TADGTIEYSLDKTT
+299 K
-313 WAATIPTGKNVGEFK
+313 F
-328 VYYRVKGDNNHT
+328 
-340 DLESN
+340 
-345 DQVVTVTIAKADSTV
+345 TIAKADSTV

-422 NHNNFENEILSVNVT
+422 NHNDFENEILSVNVT

-445 PAADTTVFTYS
+445 PVADTTVFTYS

-725 KAVTYI
+725 KAVTYVAHS
-731 KNEAFAEKANIVKA
+731 AFEGKTNIVKV
-745 ILPAT
+745 ILPES
-750 VTDLGGG
+750 VTDLGGSSFAGCSNLVYVYMPG
-757 VFRSCDNL
+757 V
-765 TFVSMVGIK
+765 K
-774 SLIYDVDGRPDG
+774 SLIYAVDGRPDG
-786 SKSCNNNFLRCYKL
+786 KKDCNNNFLQCYKL

-808 FYTNTQQFTDGSQ
+808 FYTNTQQFTNGKGDIS
-821 TVTRIDNPFLNF
+821 RIDGAVLEF
-833 YVNGESGTP
+833 YVNASAGAP
-842 KLEGINNLW
+842 NLEGNNNLW

-864 MQWNFDENGNVIH
+864 MQWNFDENGNVVH

-904 YEYDREEGCYYV
+904 YNYNAAEDCYYV
-916 GLNRTLNVSELTILD
+916 GLNKTLNVSELNILG
-931 KYNDGIHGENG
+931 KYNDGIHDEKD
-942 VTYVRNCAF
+942 VKYVGFQAF
-951 MENPYI
+951 MGNPAI
-957 TKVIL
+957 TKIIL
-962 PESVTLLDGGVFMNC
+962 PDSVDSLEGSAFMGC
-977 PNLEYVSMTG
+977 SNLEYVSMTG
-987 IVNMPFVGGQS
+987 VTTMNWAS
-998 RYYIQNYD
+998 RYNKKD
-1006 TTNNFTFCAK
+1006 GDNNFRQCNK
-1016 LKYVIVNKN
+1016 LKYVIIGTELTSNCGQFGTPDGELPAELMLN
-1025 FNLYY
+1025 FYVTGVSGVPSL
-1030 TTTDARQFHGR
+1030 
-1041 ENGTADIFVDGSKA
+1041 DG
-1055 ESSVNCA
+1055 V
-1062 RSDGN
+1062 N
-1067 NLLTGNI
+1067 NLWTGKV

-1084 QWNFNS
+1084 QWNYGS
-1090 DGEIEHGNSAHNYV
+1090 DGVTIEHGAAEHKFTD
-1104 NGICACGEKD
+1104 GICEHCGKKD
-1114 AMGVEYKFY
+1114 AMGVIYKY
-1123 NGTYYVAK
+1123 NESKQVYYVAGYNGESTTVKVFDTWDDGANGEKAVK
-1131 YTGTAETVNVF
+1131 YVEF
-1142 GEWNDGENGNA
+1142 Q
-1153 NVTFVKNGAFSGN
+1153 AFIN
-1166 PYIKKVIFHENIATL
+1166 NTTITKVILPESVDSLEGSAFM
-1181 DGEVFSGCSN
+1181 GCTN
-1191 LEFVSMKGVANL
+1191 LEYVSMIGVTTMNWASRYNG
-1203 ALLNL
+1203 
-1208 SNQKIYTGECYSSN
+1208 QDGDN
-1222 NFMNCGKLKVVIVGK
+1222 NFRFCNKLKYVIVG
-1237 NFNCDPQMFKIWGDD
+1237 
-1252 SITACTDIYVE
+1252 TE
-1263 GSEEESNIVLSN
+1263 LLSN
-1275 DQNALLTKTV
+1275 CGQFNTDNVPEDLTLSFYVKGESGEPNLAGTNNLLSGNT
-1285 YYYSETAQSGCWH
+1285 YYFSATEKSGCWH

>member
-1 MMRKTI
+1 MRKTI

-88 EWTTP
+88 EWDTP
-93 DADDKTKVTL
+93 DENDKTKVTL
-103 TFSITRATNEI
+103 TFSITKAANEI
-114 TSLTLDDWAY
+114 TVLTLADWTYDEQAN
-124 GETPKTPTVTAK
+124 EPTATAK
-136 FGTAECTYAT
+136 FGTAAFTYAT

-169 EGTSNYDGAIK
+169 EGTDNYTAATK

-199 KTELVYNSN
+199 KTELVYNRN
-208 AQELVTAGAAN
+208 AQELVTAGYAD

-256 SHSDTA
+256 SHSNTA

-269 IAKAAPSVTAPTAKQ
+269 IAQATNEITGISIAGWTYGETANEPTATAKFGTATFTYATSENG
-284 LTYSGAEQELVNAAT
+284 TYSETVPIDAGDYWVKATVAETKNYAGATQTL
-299 TADGTIEYSLDKTT
+299 K
-313 WAATIPTGKNVGEFK
+313 F
-328 VYYRVKGDNNHT
+328 
-340 DLESN
+340 
-345 DQVVTVTIAKADSTV
+345 TIARADSTV

-422 NHNNFENEILSVNVT
+422 NHNDFENEILSVNVT

-445 PAADTTVFTYS
+445 PVADTTVFTYS

-694 ADKDEYYVT
+694 ADKGEYYVT

-725 KAVTYI
+725 KAVTYVAHS
-731 KNEAFAEKANIVKA
+731 AFAGKTNIVKV
-745 ILPAT
+745 ILPES
-750 VTDLGGG
+750 VTDLGGSSFAGCSNLVYVYMPG
-757 VFRSCDNL
+757 V
-765 TFVSMVGIK
+765 K
-774 SLIYDVDGRPDG
+774 SLIYAVDGRPDG
-786 SKSCNNNFLRCYKL
+786 KKDCNNNFLQCYKL

-808 FYTNTQQFTDGSQ
+808 FYTNTQQFTNGNGDIS
-821 TVTRIDNPFLNF
+821 RIDGAVLEF
-833 YVNGESGTP
+833 YVNASAGAP
-842 KLEGINNLW
+842 NLEGNNNLW

-864 MQWNFDENGNVIH
+864 MQWNFDENGNVVH

-916 GLNRTLNVSELTILD
+916 GLNRTLNVSELTILG
-931 KYNDGIHGENG
+931 KYNDGIHDEKD
-942 VTYVRNCAF
+942 VKYVGFQAF
-951 MENPYI
+951 MGNPAI
-957 TKVIL
+957 TKIIL
-962 PESVTLLDGGVFMNC
+962 PDSVDSLEGSAFMGC
-977 PNLEYVSMTG
+977 SNLEYVSMTG
-987 IVNMPFVGGQS
+987 VTTMNWAS
-998 RYYIQNYD
+998 RYNKKD
-1006 TTNNFTFCAK
+1006 GDNNFRQCNK
-1016 LKYVIVNKN
+1016 LKYVIIGTELTSNCGQFGTPDGELPAELMLN
-1025 FNLYY
+1025 FYVTGVSGVPSL
-1030 TTTDARQFHGR
+1030 G
-1041 ENGTADIFVDGSKA
+1041 GT
-1055 ESSVNCA
+1055 
-1062 RSDGN
+1062 N
-1067 NLLTGNI
+1067 NLWTGKV

-1084 QWNFNS
+1084 QWNYGS
-1090 DGEIEHGNSAHNYV
+1090 DGVTIEHGAAEHKFTD
-1104 NGICACGEKD
+1104 GICEHCGKKD
-1114 AMGVEYKFY
+1114 AMGVIYKY
-1123 NGTYYVAK
+1123 NESKQVYYVAGYNGESTTVKVFDTWDDGANGEKAVK
-1131 YTGTAETVNVF
+1131 YVEF
-1142 GEWNDGENGNA
+1142 Q
-1153 NVTFVKNGAFSGN
+1153 AFIN
-1166 PYIKKVIFHENIATL
+1166 NTTITKVILPESVDSLEGSAFM
-1181 DGEVFSGCSN
+1181 GCTN
-1191 LEFVSMKGVANL
+1191 LEYVSMIGVTTMNWASRYNG
-1203 ALLNL
+1203 
-1208 SNQKIYTGECYSSN
+1208 QDGDN
-1222 NFMNCGKLKVVIVGK
+1222 NFRFCNKLKYVIVGTELSS
-1237 NFNCDPQMFKIWGDD
+1237 NCGQFN
-1252 SITACTDIYVE
+1252 TDNVPEDLTLSFYVK
-1263 GSEEESNIVLSN
+1263 GESGEPNLAGTNNLLSGN
-1275 DQNALLTKTV
+1275 T
-1285 YYYSETAQSGCWH
+1285 YYFSATEKSGCWH

>member
-1 MMRKTI
+1 MRKTI

-88 EWTTP
+88 EWANP

-103 TFSITRATNEI
+103 TFSITKATNEI
-114 TSLTLDDWAY
+114 TVLTLDDWAY

-199 KTELVYNSN
+199 KTELVYNRN
-208 AQELVTAGAAN
+208 AQELVTSGYAD

-256 SHSDTA
+256 SHSNTA
-262 ETEISVT
+262 ETEIPVT
-269 IAKAAPSVTAPTAKQ
+269 IAQATNEITGISIAGWTYGETANEPTATAKFGTATFTYATSENG
-284 LTYSGAEQELVNAAT
+284 TYSETVPIDAGDYWVKATVAETKNYAGATQTL
-299 TADGTIEYSLDKTT
+299 K
-313 WAATIPTGKNVGEFK
+313 F
-328 VYYRVKGDNNHT
+328 
-340 DLESN
+340 
-345 DQVVTVTIAKADSTV
+345 TIARADSTV

-408 AGSYKVYYRIVGDS
+408 ADSYKVYYRIVGDS
-422 NHNNFENEILSVNVT
+422 NHNDFENEILSVNVT

-445 PAADTTVFTYS
+445 PVADTTVFTYN

-694 ADKDEYYVT
+694 ADKGEYYVT

-725 KAVTYI
+725 KAVTYVAHR
-731 KNEAFAEKANIVKA
+731 AFADKTNIVKV
-745 ILPAT
+745 ILPES
-750 VTDLGGG
+750 VTDLGGSSFAGCSNLVYVYMPG
-757 VFRSCDNL
+757 V
-765 TFVSMVGIK
+765 K
-774 SLIYDVDGRPDG
+774 SLIYAVDGRPDG
-786 SKSCNNNFLRCYKL
+786 KKDCNNNFLQCYKL

-808 FYTNTQQFTDGSQ
+808 FYTNTQQFTNGNGDIP
-821 TVTRIDNPFLNF
+821 RIDGAVLEF
-833 YVNGESGTP
+833 YVNASAGAP
-842 KLEGINNLW
+842 NLEGNNNLW
-851 TGNVFYKGDATKC
+851 TG
-864 MQWNFDENGNVIH
+864 
-877 GASEH
+877 
-882 DFENGKCK
+882 K
-890 VCGKYSDE
+890 V
-898 LTQGVV
+898 
-904 YEYDREEGCYYV
+904 
-916 GLNRTLNVSELTILD
+916 
-931 KYNDGIHGENG
+931 
-942 VTYVRNCAF
+942 
-951 MENPYI
+951 
-957 TKVIL
+957 
-962 PESVTLLDGGVFMNC
+962 
-977 PNLEYVSMTG
+977 
-987 IVNMPFVGGQS
+987 
-998 RYYIQNYD
+998 
-1006 TTNNFTFCAK
+1006 
-1016 LKYVIVNKN
+1016 
-1025 FNLYY
+1025 
-1030 TTTDARQFHGR
+1030 
-1041 ENGTADIFVDGSKA
+1041 
-1055 ESSVNCA
+1055 
-1062 RSDGN
+1062 
-1067 NLLTGNI
+1067 

-1084 QWNFNS
+1084 QWNYGS
-1090 DGEIEHGNSAHNYV
+1090 DGVTIEHGAAEHKFTD
-1104 NGICACGEKD
+1104 GICEHCGKKD
-1114 AMGVEYKFY
+1114 AMGVEYKYY
-1123 NGTYYVAK
+1123 NGTYYVSK

-1237 NFNCDPQMFKIWGDD
+1237 NFNCDPQMFKIWGNDN
-1252 SITACTDIYVE
+1252 ITACTDIYVE
-1263 GSEEESNIVLSN
+1263 GSEEESKIVLSN

>member
-88 EWTTP
+88 EWATP
-93 DADDKTKVTL
+93 DENDKTKVTL
-103 TFSITRATNEI
+103 KFAITKATNEI
-114 TSLTLDDWAY
+114 TSLTLDDWTY

-146 SENGEYTATVPSAVG
+146 SENGTYSETVPIDAG
-161 KYWVKATV
+161 DYWVKATV
-169 EGTSNYDGAIK
+169 AETKNY
-180 TAQFEIKKAA
+180 
-190 ATVTTAPAA
+190 
-199 KTELVYNSN
+199 
-208 AQELVTAGAAN
+208 AGATQTL
-219 GGKLNYK
+219 KF
-226 LGENGTWSET
+226 
-236 IPTATDA
+236 
-243 GDYKVYYKVVGDG
+243 
-256 SHSDTA
+256 
-262 ETEISVT
+262 T
-269 IAKAAPSVTAPTAKQ
+269 IA
-284 LTYSGAEQELVNAAT
+284 
-299 TADGTIEYSLDKTT
+299 
-313 WAATIPTGKNVGEFK
+313 
-328 VYYRVKGDNNHT
+328 R
-340 DLESN
+340 
-345 DQVVTVTIAKADSTV
+345 ADSTV
-360 KTAAAEKE
+360 KTAAAKKE

-408 AGSYKVYYRIVGDS
+408 AGSYKVYYRIVGDN
-422 NHNNFENEILSVNVT
+422 NHNDFENEILSVNVT

-456 GNEQTYNVAANDR
+456 GNEQTYNVAANER
-469 YTVSNDKQTNAGNY
+469 YTVSNDKQTDAGNY
-483 KVAVALK
+483 KVTVALK

-498 DDTTADLSFDFNI
+498 DDTTDNLSFDFNI

-531 ALIAPTAVMT
+531 ALTAPTAVMT

-646 KAVVAAGENYIG
+646 KAVVAAGENYTG

-694 ADKDEYYVT
+694 ADKGEYYVT

-725 KAVTYI
+725 KAVTYVAHS
-731 KNEAFAEKANIVKA
+731 AFAGKTNIVKV
-745 ILPAT
+745 ILPES
-750 VTDLGGG
+750 VTDLGGSSFAGCSNLVYVYMPG
-757 VFRSCDNL
+757 V
-765 TFVSMVGIK
+765 K
-774 SLIYDVDGRPDG
+774 SLIYAVDGRPDG
-786 SKSCNNNFLRCYKL
+786 KKDCNNNFLQCYKL

-808 FYTNTQQFTDGSQ
+808 FYTDTQQFTNGNGDIP
-821 TVTRIDNPFLNF
+821 RIDGAVLEF
-833 YVNGESGTP
+833 YVNASAGAP
-842 KLEGINNLW
+842 NLEGNNNLW

-864 MQWNFDENGNVIH
+864 MQWNFDENGNVVH

-916 GLNRTLNVSELTILD
+916 GLNRTLNVSELTILG
-931 KYNDGIHGENG
+931 KYNDGIHDEKD
-942 VTYVRNCAF
+942 VKYVGFQAF
-951 MENPYI
+951 MGNPAI
-957 TKVIL
+957 TKIIL
-962 PESVTLLDGGVFMNC
+962 PDSVDSLEGSAFMGC
-977 PNLEYVSMTG
+977 SNLEYVSMTG
-987 IVNMPFVGGQS
+987 VTTMNWAS
-998 RYYIQNYD
+998 RYNKKD
-1006 TTNNFTFCAK
+1006 GDNNFRQCNK
-1016 LKYVIVNKN
+1016 LKYVIIGTELTSNCGQFGTPDGELPAELMLN
-1025 FNLYY
+1025 FYVTGVSGVPSL
-1030 TTTDARQFHGR
+1030 G
-1041 ENGTADIFVDGSKA
+1041 GT
-1055 ESSVNCA
+1055 
-1062 RSDGN
+1062 N
-1067 NLLTGNI
+1067 NLWTGKV

-1084 QWNFNS
+1084 QWNYGS
-1090 DGEIEHGNSAHNYV
+1090 DGVTIEHGAAEHKFTD
-1104 NGICACGEKD
+1104 GICEHCGKKD
-1114 AMGVEYKFY
+1114 AMGVIYKY
-1123 NGTYYVAK
+1123 NESKQVYYVAGYNGESTTVKVFDTWDDGANGEKAVK
-1131 YTGTAETVNVF
+1131 YVEF
-1142 GEWNDGENGNA
+1142 Q
-1153 NVTFVKNGAFSGN
+1153 AFIN
-1166 PYIKKVIFHENIATL
+1166 NTTITKVILPESVDSLEGSAFM
-1181 DGEVFSGCSN
+1181 GCTN
-1191 LEFVSMKGVANL
+1191 LEYVSMIGVTTMNWASRYNG
-1203 ALLNL
+1203 
-1208 SNQKIYTGECYSSN
+1208 QDGDN
-1222 NFMNCGKLKVVIVGK
+1222 NFRFCNKLKYVIVGTELSS
-1237 NFNCDPQMFKIWGDD
+1237 NCGQFN
-1252 SITACTDIYVE
+1252 TDNVPEDLTLSFYVK
-1263 GSEEESNIVLSN
+1263 GESGEPNLAGTN
-1275 DQNALLTKTV
+1275 NLLRGNT
-1285 YYYSETAQSGCWH
+1285 YYFSATEKSGCWH

>member
-34 TKLDSPVISSKEYTG
+34 TKLDSPVIASKTYTG
-49 SNQKATVA
+49 SNQTATVA

-67 EGGINV
+67 AGGTNV

-103 TFSITRATNEI
+103 KFAITKASNEI
-114 TSLTLDDWAY
+114 TVLTVADRTY
-124 GETPKTPTVTAK
+124 GEQAAEPTATAK
-136 FGTAECTYAT
+136 FGTPEFTYAT

-199 KTELVYNSN
+199 KTELVYNRN

-219 GGKLNYK
+219 GGTLNYK
-226 LGENGTWSET
+226 LGDGEWGTA
-236 IPTATDA
+236 IPAATDA
-243 GDYKVYYKVVGDG
+243 GDYKVYYKVVGDE

-269 IAKAAPSVTAPTAKQ
+269 IAQATNEITGISIAGWTYGETANEPTATAKFGTATFTYATSENG
-284 LTYSGAEQELVNAAT
+284 TYSETVPIDAGDYWVKATVAETKNYAGATQTL
-299 TADGTIEYSLDKTT
+299 K
-313 WAATIPTGKNVGEFK
+313 F
-328 VYYRVKGDNNHT
+328 
-340 DLESN
+340 
-345 DQVVTVTIAKADSTV
+345 TIAKADSTV

-422 NHNNFENEILSVNVT
+422 NHNDFENEILSVNVT

-445 PAADTTVFTYS
+445 PVADTTVFTYS

-694 ADKDEYYVT
+694 ADKGEYYVT

-725 KAVTYI
+725 KAVTYVAHS
-731 KNEAFAEKANIVKA
+731 AFADKTNIVKV
-745 ILPAT
+745 ILPES
-750 VTDLGGG
+750 VTDLGGSSFAGCSNLVYVYMPG
-757 VFRSCDNL
+757 V
-765 TFVSMVGIK
+765 K
-774 SLIYDVDGRPDG
+774 SLIYAVDGRPDG
-786 SKSCNNNFLRCYKL
+786 KKDCNNNFLQCYKL

-808 FYTNTQQFTDGSQ
+808 FYTNTQQFTNGNGDIS
-821 TVTRIDNPFLNF
+821 RIDGAVLEF
-833 YVNGESGTP
+833 YVNASAGAP
-842 KLEGINNLW
+842 NLEGNNNLW

-864 MQWNFDENGNVIH
+864 MQWNFDENGNVVH

-931 KYNDGIHGENG
+931 KYNDGIHDEKD
-942 VTYVRNCAF
+942 VKYVGFQAF
-951 MENPYI
+951 MGNPAI
-957 TKVIL
+957 TKIIL
-962 PESVTLLDGGVFMNC
+962 PDSVDSLEGSAFMGC
-977 PNLEYVSMTG
+977 SNLEYVSMTG
-987 IVNMPFVGGQS
+987 VTTMNWAS
-998 RYYIQNYD
+998 RYNKKD
-1006 TTNNFTFCAK
+1006 GDNNFRQCNK
-1016 LKYVIVNKN
+1016 LKYVIIGTELTSNCGQFGTPDGELPAELMLN
-1025 FNLYY
+1025 FYVTGVSGVPSL
-1030 TTTDARQFHGR
+1030 G
-1041 ENGTADIFVDGSKA
+1041 GT
-1055 ESSVNCA
+1055 
-1062 RSDGN
+1062 N
-1067 NLLTGNI
+1067 NLWTGKV

-1084 QWNFNS
+1084 QWNYGS
-1090 DGEIEHGNSAHNYV
+1090 DGVTIEHGAAEHKFTD
-1104 NGICACGEKD
+1104 GICEHCGKKD
-1114 AMGVEYKFY
+1114 AMGVIYKY
-1123 NGTYYVAK
+1123 NESKQVYYVAGYNGESTTVKVFDTWDDGANGEKAVK
-1131 YTGTAETVNVF
+1131 YVEF
-1142 GEWNDGENGNA
+1142 Q
-1153 NVTFVKNGAFSGN
+1153 AFIN
-1166 PYIKKVIFHENIATL
+1166 NTTITKVILPESVDSLEGSAFM
-1181 DGEVFSGCSN
+1181 GCTN
-1191 LEFVSMKGVANL
+1191 LEYVSMIGVTTMNWASRYNG
-1203 ALLNL
+1203 
-1208 SNQKIYTGECYSSN
+1208 QDGDN
-1222 NFMNCGKLKVVIVGK
+1222 NFRFCNKLKYVIVGTELSS
-1237 NFNCDPQMFKIWGDD
+1237 NCGQFN
-1252 SITACTDIYVE
+1252 TDNVPEDLTLSFYVK
-1263 GSEEESNIVLSN
+1263 GESGEPNLAGTNNLLSGN
-1275 DQNALLTKTV
+1275 T
-1285 YYYSETAQSGCWH
+1285 YYFSATEKSGCWY
-1298 YDEQGNVAL
+1298 YDGDGNVAL

>member
-1 MMRKTI
+1 MRKTI

-88 EWTTP
+88 EWANP

-103 TFSITRATNEI
+103 TFSITKATNEI
-114 TSLTLDDWAY
+114 TVLTLDDWAY

-169 EGTSNYDGAIK
+169 EGTDNYTAATK

-199 KTELVYNSN
+199 KTELVYNRN
-208 AQELVTAGAAN
+208 AQELVTAGYAD

-226 LGENGTWSET
+226 LGENGTWGET

-269 IAKAAPSVTAPTAKQ
+269 IAQATNEITGISIAGWTYGETANEPTATAKFGTATFTYATSENG
-284 LTYSGAEQELVNAAT
+284 TYSETVPIDAGDYWVKATVAETKNYAGATQTL
-299 TADGTIEYSLDKTT
+299 K
-313 WAATIPTGKNVGEFK
+313 F
-328 VYYRVKGDNNHT
+328 
-340 DLESN
+340 
-345 DQVVTVTIAKADSTV
+345 TIARADSTV

-422 NHNNFENEILSVNVT
+422 NHNDFENEILSVNVT

-445 PAADTTVFTYS
+445 PVADTTVFTYS

-511 GKKSVEVV
+511 GKKPVEVV

-715 PAYNDGEHGE
+715 PAYNDGEHDE
-725 KAVTYI
+725 KAVTYVAHS
-731 KNEAFAEKANIVKA
+731 AFAGKTNIVKV
-745 ILPAT
+745 ILPES
-750 VTDLGGG
+750 VTDLGGSSFAGCSNLVYVYMPG
-757 VFRSCDNL
+757 V
-765 TFVSMVGIK
+765 K
-774 SLIYDVDGRPDG
+774 SLIYEVDGRPDG
-786 SKSCNNNFLRCYKL
+786 KKDCNNNFLQCYKL

-808 FYTNTQQFTDGSQ
+808 FYTNTQQFTNGNGDIS
-821 TVTRIDNPFLNF
+821 RIDGAVLEF
-833 YVNGESGTP
+833 YVNASAGAP
-842 KLEGINNLW
+842 NLEGNNNLW

-877 GASEH
+877 GASKH

-904 YEYDREEGCYYV
+904 YNYNAAEDCYYV
-916 GLNRTLNVSELTILD
+916 GLNKTLNVSELNILG
-931 KYNDGIHGENG
+931 KYNDGIHDEKD
-942 VTYVRNCAF
+942 VKYVGFQAF
-951 MENPYI
+951 MGNPAI
-957 TKVIL
+957 TKIIL
-962 PESVTLLDGGVFMNC
+962 PDSVDSLEGSAFMGC
-977 PNLEYVSMTG
+977 SNLEYVSMTG
-987 IVNMPFVGGQS
+987 VTTMNWAS
-998 RYYIQNYD
+998 RYNKKD
-1006 TTNNFTFCAK
+1006 GDNNFRQCNK
-1016 LKYVIVNKN
+1016 LKYVIIGTELTSNCGQFGTPDGELPAELMLN
-1025 FNLYY
+1025 FYVTGVSGVPSL
-1030 TTTDARQFHGR
+1030 G
-1041 ENGTADIFVDGSKA
+1041 GT
-1055 ESSVNCA
+1055 
-1062 RSDGN
+1062 N
-1067 NLLTGNI
+1067 NLWTGKV

-1084 QWNFNS
+1084 QWNYGS
-1090 DGEIEHGNSAHNYV
+1090 DGVTIEHGAAEHKFTD
-1104 NGICACGEKD
+1104 GICEHCGKKD
-1114 AMGVEYKFY
+1114 AMGVIYKY
-1123 NGTYYVAK
+1123 NESKQVYYVAGYNGESTTVKVFDTWDDGANEEKAVK
-1131 YTGTAETVNVF
+1131 YVEF
-1142 GEWNDGENGNA
+1142 Q
-1153 NVTFVKNGAFSGN
+1153 AFIN
-1166 PYIKKVIFHENIATL
+1166 NTTITKVILPESVDSLEGSAFM
-1181 DGEVFSGCSN
+1181 GCTN
-1191 LEFVSMKGVANL
+1191 LEYVSMIGVTTMNWASRYNG
-1203 ALLNL
+1203 
-1208 SNQKIYTGECYSSN
+1208 QDGDN
-1222 NFMNCGKLKVVIVGK
+1222 NFRFCNKLKYVIVGTELSS
-1237 NFNCDPQMFKIWGDD
+1237 NCGQFN
-1252 SITACTDIYVE
+1252 TDNVPEDLTLSFYVK
-1263 GSEEESNIVLSN
+1263 GESGEPNLAGTNNLLSGN
-1275 DQNALLTKTV
+1275 T
-1285 YYYSETAQSGCWH
+1285 YYFSATEKSGCWH

>member
-1 MMRKTI
+1 
-7 KVLMAVL
+7 MAVL

-34 TKLDSPVISSKEYTG
+34 TKLDSPVIASKTYTG
-49 SNQKATVA
+49 SNQTATVA

-67 EGGINV
+67 AGGTNV

-88 EWTTP
+88 EWATP

-103 TFSITRATNEI
+103 TFSITKATNEI
-114 TSLTLDDWAY
+114 TVLTLDDWAY

-169 EGTSNYDGAIK
+169 AGTDNYTAATK

-190 ATVTTAPAA
+190 AAVTTAPAA
-199 KTELVYNSN
+199 KTELVYNRN
-208 AQELVTAGAAN
+208 AQELVTAGYAD

-269 IAKAAPSVTAPTAKQ
+269 IAQATNEITGISIAGRTYGETANEPTATAKFGTATFTYATSENG
-284 LTYSGAEQELVNAAT
+284 TYSETVPIDAGDYWVKATVAETKNYAGATQTL
-299 TADGTIEYSLDKTT
+299 K
-313 WAATIPTGKNVGEFK
+313 F
-328 VYYRVKGDNNHT
+328 
-340 DLESN
+340 
-345 DQVVTVTIAKADSTV
+345 TIAKADSTV
-360 KTAAAEKE
+360 KTAPAEKG

-400 ANIPTATN
+400 ANIPTAIN

-422 NHNNFENEILSVNVT
+422 NHNDFENEILSVNVT

-445 PAADTTVFTYS
+445 PVADTTVFTYS

-694 ADKDEYYVT
+694 ADKGEYYVT

-725 KAVTYI
+725 KAVTYVAHR
-731 KNEAFAEKANIVKA
+731 AFADKTNIVKV
-745 ILPAT
+745 ILPES
-750 VTDLGGG
+750 VTDLGGSSFAGCSNLVYVYMPG
-757 VFRSCDNL
+757 V
-765 TFVSMVGIK
+765 K
-774 SLIYDVDGRPDG
+774 SLIYAVDGRPDG
-786 SKSCNNNFLRCYKL
+786 KKDCNNNFLQCYKL

-808 FYTNTQQFTDGSQ
+808 FYTNTQQFTNGNGDIS
-821 TVTRIDNPFLNF
+821 RIDGAVLEF
-833 YVNGESGTP
+833 YVNASAGAP
-842 KLEGINNLW
+842 NLEGNNNLW

-904 YEYDREEGCYYV
+904 YNYNAAEDCYYV
-916 GLNRTLNVSELTILD
+916 GLNKTLNVSELNILG
-931 KYNDGIHGENG
+931 KYNDGIHDEKD
-942 VTYVRNCAF
+942 VKYVGFQAF
-951 MENPYI
+951 MGNPAI
-957 TKVIL
+957 TKIIL
-962 PESVTLLDGGVFMNC
+962 PDSVDSLEGSAFMGC
-977 PNLEYVSMTG
+977 SNLEYVSMTG
-987 IVNMPFVGGQS
+987 VTTMNWAS
-998 RYYIQNYD
+998 RYNKKD
-1006 TTNNFTFCAK
+1006 GDNNFRQCNK
-1016 LKYVIVNKN
+1016 LKYVIIGTELTSNCGQFGTPDGELPAELMLN
-1025 FNLYY
+1025 FYVTGVSGVPSL
-1030 TTTDARQFHGR
+1030 G
-1041 ENGTADIFVDGSKA
+1041 GT
-1055 ESSVNCA
+1055 
-1062 RSDGN
+1062 N
-1067 NLLTGNI
+1067 NLWTGKV

-1084 QWNFNS
+1084 QWNYGS
-1090 DGEIEHGNSAHNYV
+1090 DGVTIEHGAAEHKFTD
-1104 NGICACGEKD
+1104 GICEHCGKKD
-1114 AMGVEYKFY
+1114 AMGVIYKY
-1123 NGTYYVAK
+1123 NESKQVYYVAGYNGESTTVKVFDTWDDGANGEKAVK
-1131 YTGTAETVNVF
+1131 YVEF
-1142 GEWNDGENGNA
+1142 Q
-1153 NVTFVKNGAFSGN
+1153 AFIN
-1166 PYIKKVIFHENIATL
+1166 NTTITKVILPESVDSLEGSAFM
-1181 DGEVFSGCSN
+1181 GCTN
-1191 LEFVSMKGVANL
+1191 LEYVSMIGVTTMNWASRYNG
-1203 ALLNL
+1203 
-1208 SNQKIYTGECYSSN
+1208 QDGDN
-1222 NFMNCGKLKVVIVGK
+1222 NFRFCNKLKYVIVGTELSS
-1237 NFNCDPQMFKIWGDD
+1237 NCGQFN
-1252 SITACTDIYVE
+1252 TDNVPEDLTLSFYVKGESGVPNLE
-1263 GSEEESNIVLSN
+1263 GNNNLSSG
-1275 DQNALLTKTV
+1275 KT
-1285 YYYSETAQSGCWH
+1285 YHYSETAKSGCWH
-1298 YDEQGNVAL
+1298 YDGDGNVAL

>member
-1 MMRKTI
+1 
-7 KVLMAVL
+7 MAVL

-34 TKLDSPVISSKEYTG
+34 TKLDSPVIASKTYTG
-49 SNQKATVA
+49 SNQTATVA
-57 ENEAYEVTVN
+57 ENEAYEITVN

-103 TFSITRATNEI
+103 KFAITKAANEI
-114 TSLTLDDWAY
+114 TSLTLDDWTYDEQAN
-124 GETPKTPTVTAK
+124 EPTATAK
-136 FGTAECTYAT
+136 FGTAAFTYSAT
-146 SENGEYTATVPSAVG
+146 QDGEYTATVPTAVG

-169 EGTSNYDGAIK
+169 EGTDNYTEATK

-199 KTELVYNSN
+199 KMELVYSRN
-208 AQELVTAGAAN
+208 AQELVTAGVTSD
-219 GGKLNYK
+219 GTLKYK
-226 LGENGTWSET
+226 LSENGTWSET

-269 IAKAAPSVTAPTAKQ
+269 IAQATNEITGISIAGWTYGETANEPTATAKFGTATFTYATSENG
-284 LTYSGAEQELVNAAT
+284 TYSETVPIDAGDYWVKATVAETKNYAGATQTL
-299 TADGTIEYSLDKTT
+299 K
-313 WAATIPTGKNVGEFK
+313 F
-328 VYYRVKGDNNHT
+328 
-340 DLESN
+340 
-345 DQVVTVTIAKADSTV
+345 TIAKADSTV

-422 NHNNFENEILSVNVT
+422 NHNDFENEILSVNVT

-445 PAADTTVFTYS
+445 PVADTTVFTYS

-694 ADKDEYYVT
+694 ADKGEYYVT

-725 KAVTYI
+725 KAVTYVAHS
-731 KNEAFAEKANIVKA
+731 AFAGKTNIVKV
-745 ILPAT
+745 ILPES
-750 VTDLGGG
+750 VTDLGGSSFAG
-757 VFRSCDNL
+757 CSNL
-765 TFVSMVGIK
+765 VYVYMPGIK
-774 SLIYDVDGRPDG
+774 SLIYAVDGRPDG
-786 SKSCNNNFLRCYKL
+786 KKDCNNNFLQCYKL

-808 FYTNTQQFTDGSQ
+808 FYTNTQQFTNGNGDIP
-821 TVTRIDNPFLNF
+821 RIDGAVLEF
-833 YVNGESGTP
+833 YVNASAGAP
-842 KLEGINNLW
+842 NLEGNNNLW

-916 GLNRTLNVSELTILD
+916 GLNRTLNVSELNILG
-931 KYNDGIHGENG
+931 KYNDGIHDEKD
-942 VTYVRNCAF
+942 VKYVGFQAF
-951 MENPYI
+951 MGNPAI
-957 TKVIL
+957 TKIIL
-962 PESVTLLDGGVFMNC
+962 PDSVDSLEGSAFMGC
-977 PNLEYVSMTG
+977 SNLEYVSMTG
-987 IVNMPFVGGQS
+987 VTTMNWAS
-998 RYYIQNYD
+998 RYNKKD
-1006 TTNNFTFCAK
+1006 GDNNFRQCNK
-1016 LKYVIVNKN
+1016 LKYVIIGTELTSNCGQFGTPDGELPAELMLN
-1025 FNLYY
+1025 FYVTGVSGVPSL
-1030 TTTDARQFHGR
+1030 
-1041 ENGTADIFVDGSKA
+1041 DG
-1055 ESSVNCA
+1055 V
-1062 RSDGN
+1062 N
-1067 NLLTGNI
+1067 NLWTGKV

-1084 QWNFNS
+1084 QWNYGS
-1090 DGEIEHGNSAHNYV
+1090 DGVTIEHGAAEHKFTD
-1104 NGICACGEKD
+1104 GICEHCGKKD

-1123 NGTYYVAK
+1123 NGTYYVSK

-1208 SNQKIYTGECYSSN
+1208 SNKKIYTGECYSSN

-1237 NFNCDPQMFKIWGDD
+1237 KFNCDPQMFKIWGNDN
-1252 SITACTDIYVE
+1252 ITACTDIYVE
-1263 GSEEESNIVLSN
+1263 GSKEESNIVLSN

-1285 YYYSETAQSGCWH
+1285 YYYSETAQSGCWY
-1298 YDEQGNVAL
+1298 YDGDGNVAL

>member
-1 MMRKTI
+1 MRKTI

-49 SNQKATVA
+49 SNQTATVA

-67 EGGINV
+67 EGGTNV

-103 TFSITRATNEI
+103 KFTITKATNEI
-114 TSLTLDDWAY
+114 TSLTLDDWTF
-124 GETPKTPTVTAK
+124 GETEKTPTATAK
-136 FGTAECTYAT
+136 FGTATFTYAT
-146 SENGEYTATVPSAVG
+146 SENGEYTATVPTAVG

-169 EGTSNYDGAIK
+169 AGTDNYTEATK

-199 KTELVYNSN
+199 KTELVYNRN
-208 AQELVTAGAAN
+208 AQELVEAGAAN

-226 LGENGTWSET
+226 LGENGTWGET

-243 GDYKVYYKVVGDG
+243 GDYTVYYKVVADD
-256 SHSDTA
+256 SHSDSA
-262 ETEISVT
+262 EAKISVT

-422 NHNNFENEILSVNVT
+422 NHNDFENEILSVNVT

-531 ALIAPTAVMT
+531 ALTAPTAVMT

-569 EDTNYE
+569 EDTDYE

-585 VLYNEITEFTVTAE
+585 VLYNEITEFAVTAE

-694 ADKDEYYVT
+694 ADKGEYYVT

-725 KAVTYI
+725 KAVTYVAHS
-731 KNEAFAEKANIVKA
+731 AFAGKTNIVKV
-745 ILPAT
+745 ILPES
-750 VTDLGGG
+750 VTDLGGSSFAGCSNLVYVYMPG
-757 VFRSCDNL
+757 V
-765 TFVSMVGIK
+765 K
-774 SLIYDVDGRPDG
+774 SLIYAVDGRPDG
-786 SKSCNNNFLRCYKL
+786 KKDCNNNFLQCYKL

-808 FYTNTQQFTDGSQ
+808 FYTNTQQFTNGNGSIS
-821 TVTRIDNPFLNF
+821 RIDGAVLEF
-833 YVNGESGTP
+833 YVNASAGAP
-842 KLEGINNLW
+842 NLEGNNNLW
-851 TGNVFYKGDATKC
+851 TGNVFYKGNATKC
-864 MQWNFDENGNVIH
+864 MQWNFDENGNVVH
-877 GASEH
+877 GAPEH
-882 DFENGKCK
+882 DFESGKCK

-904 YEYDREEGCYYV
+904 YNYNAAEDCYYV
-916 GLNRTLNVSELTILD
+916 GLNKTLNVSELNILG
-931 KYNDGIHGENG
+931 KYNDGIHDEKD
-942 VTYVRNCAF
+942 VKYVGFQAF
-951 MENPYI
+951 MGNTAI
-957 TKVIL
+957 TKIIL
-962 PESVTLLDGGVFMNC
+962 PDSVDSLEGSAFMGC
-977 PNLEYVSMTG
+977 SNLEYVSMTG
-987 IVNMPFVGGQS
+987 V
-998 RYYIQNYD
+998 
-1006 TTNNFTFCAK
+1006 TTMNWASKYNKQDGDNNFRQCNK
-1016 LKYVIVNKN
+1016 LKYVIIGTELTSNCGQFGTPDGELPAELMLN
-1025 FNLYY
+1025 FYVTGVSGVPSL
-1030 TTTDARQFHGR
+1030 G
-1041 ENGTADIFVDGSKA
+1041 GV
-1055 ESSVNCA
+1055 
-1062 RSDGN
+1062 N
-1067 NLLTGNI
+1067 NLWTGKV

-1084 QWNFNS
+1084 QWNYGS
-1090 DGEIEHGNSAHNYV
+1090 DGVTIEHGAAEHKFTD
-1104 NGICACGEKD
+1104 GICEHCGKKD
-1114 AMGVEYKFY
+1114 AMGVIYKY
-1123 NGTYYVAK
+1123 NESKQVYYVAGYNGESTTVKVFDTWDDGANGEKAVK
-1131 YTGTAETVNVF
+1131 YVEF
-1142 GEWNDGENGNA
+1142 Q
-1153 NVTFVKNGAFSGN
+1153 AFIN
-1166 PYIKKVIFHENIATL
+1166 NTTITKVILPESVDSLEGSAFM
-1181 DGEVFSGCSN
+1181 GCTN
-1191 LEFVSMKGVANL
+1191 LEYVSMIGVTTMNWASRYNG
-1203 ALLNL
+1203 
-1208 SNQKIYTGECYSSN
+1208 QDGDN
-1222 NFMNCGKLKVVIVGK
+1222 NFRFCNKLKYVIVGTELSS
-1237 NFNCDPQMFKIWGDD
+1237 NCGQFN
-1252 SITACTDIYVE
+1252 TDNVPEDLTLSFYVK
-1263 GSEEESNIVLSN
+1263 GESGEPNLAGTNNLLSGN
-1275 DQNALLTKTV
+1275 T
-1285 YYYSETAQSGCWH
+1285 YYFSETAQSGCWH

>member
-34 TKLDSPVISSKEYTG
+34 TKLDSPVIASKTYTG
-49 SNQKATVA
+49 SNQTATVA

-67 EGGINV
+67 AGGTNV

-93 DADDKTKVTL
+93 DADDKAKVTL
-103 TFSITRATNEI
+103 KFTITKATNEI
-114 TSLTLDDWAY
+114 TVLTLDDWAY

-169 EGTSNYDGAIK
+169 ECTSNYDGAIK

-190 ATVTTAPAA
+190 SAVTTAPAA
-199 KTELVYNSN
+199 KTELVYNRN
-208 AQELVTAGAAN
+208 AQELVEAGAAN
-219 GGKLNYK
+219 GGTLNYK
-226 LGENGTWSET
+226 LGEDGTWSET

-243 GDYKVYYKVVGDG
+243 GDYKVYYKVVGDE

-269 IAKAAPSVTAPTAKQ
+269 IAQATNEITGISIAGWTYGETANEPTATAKFGTATFTYATSENG
-284 LTYSGAEQELVNAAT
+284 TYSETVPIDAGYYWVKATVAETKNYAGATQTL
-299 TADGTIEYSLDKTT
+299 K
-313 WAATIPTGKNVGEFK
+313 F
-328 VYYRVKGDNNHT
+328 
-340 DLESN
+340 
-345 DQVVTVTIAKADSTV
+345 TIAKADSTV

-445 PAADTTVFTYS
+445 PVADTTVFTYS

-694 ADKDEYYVT
+694 ADKGEYYVT

-725 KAVTYI
+725 KAVTYVAHS
-731 KNEAFAEKANIVKA
+731 AFAGKTNIVKV
-745 ILPAT
+745 ILPES
-750 VTDLGGG
+750 VTDLGGSSFAGCSNLVYVYMPG
-757 VFRSCDNL
+757 V
-765 TFVSMVGIK
+765 K
-774 SLIYDVDGRPDG
+774 SLIYAVDGRPDG
-786 SKSCNNNFLRCYKL
+786 KKDCNNNFLQCYKL

-808 FYTNTQQFTDGSQ
+808 FYTNTQQFTNGNGDIS
-821 TVTRIDNPFLNF
+821 RIDGAVLEF
-833 YVNGESGTP
+833 YVNASAGAP
-842 KLEGINNLW
+842 NLEGNNNLW

-864 MQWNFDENGNVIH
+864 MQWNFDENGNVVH

-916 GLNRTLNVSELTILD
+916 GLNRTLNVSELTILG
-931 KYNDGIHGENG
+931 KYNDGIHDEKD
-942 VTYVRNCAF
+942 VKYVGFQAF
-951 MENPYI
+951 MGNPAI
-957 TKVIL
+957 TKIIL
-962 PESVTLLDGGVFMNC
+962 PDSVDSLEGSAFMGC
-977 PNLEYVSMTG
+977 SNLEYVSMTG
-987 IVNMPFVGGQS
+987 VTTMNWAS
-998 RYYIQNYD
+998 RYNKKD
-1006 TTNNFTFCAK
+1006 GDNNFRQCNK
-1016 LKYVIVNKN
+1016 LKYVIIGTELTSNCGQFGTPDGELPAELMLN
-1025 FNLYY
+1025 FYVTGVSGVPSL
-1030 TTTDARQFHGR
+1030 G
-1041 ENGTADIFVDGSKA
+1041 GT
-1055 ESSVNCA
+1055 
-1062 RSDGN
+1062 N
-1067 NLLTGNI
+1067 NLWTGKV

-1084 QWNFNS
+1084 QWNYGS
-1090 DGEIEHGNSAHNYV
+1090 DGVTIEHGAAEHKFTD
-1104 NGICACGEKD
+1104 GICEHCGKKD
-1114 AMGVEYKFY
+1114 AMGVIYKY
-1123 NGTYYVAK
+1123 NESKQVYYVAGYNGESTTVKVFDTWDDGANGEKAVK
-1131 YTGTAETVNVF
+1131 YVEF
-1142 GEWNDGENGNA
+1142 Q
-1153 NVTFVKNGAFSGN
+1153 AFIN
-1166 PYIKKVIFHENIATL
+1166 NTTITKVILPESVDSLEGSAFM
-1181 DGEVFSGCSN
+1181 GCTN
-1191 LEFVSMKGVANL
+1191 LEYVSMIGVTTMNWASRYNG
-1203 ALLNL
+1203 
-1208 SNQKIYTGECYSSN
+1208 QDGDN
-1222 NFMNCGKLKVVIVGK
+1222 NFRFCNKLKYVIVGTELSS
-1237 NFNCDPQMFKIWGDD
+1237 NCGQFN
-1252 SITACTDIYVE
+1252 TDNVPEDLTLSFYVK
-1263 GSEEESNIVLSN
+1263 GESGEPNLAGTNNLLSGN
-1275 DQNALLTKTV
+1275 T
-1285 YYYSETAQSGCWH
+1285 YYFSATEKSGCWH

>member
-1 MMRKTI
+1 MRKTI

-20 GVITACKKTEEPKK
+20 GVITACKKTETAKK
-34 TKLDSPVISSKEYTG
+34 TKLDSPVITSKEYTG
-49 SNQKATVA
+49 SNQKATVV

-88 EWTTP
+88 EWATP
-93 DADDKTKVTL
+93 DENDKTKVTL
-103 TFSITRATNEI
+103 TFSITKAANEI
-114 TSLTLDDWAY
+114 TSLTLDDRTY
-124 GETPKTPTVTAK
+124 GETPKTPTATAK
-136 FGTAECTYAT
+136 FGTPEFTYAT

-169 EGTSNYDGAIK
+169 EGTDNYTAATK

-190 ATVTTAPAA
+190 SAVTTAPAA
-199 KTELVYNSN
+199 KTELVYNRN

-243 GDYKVYYKVVGDG
+243 GDYKVYYKVVGDD
-256 SHSDTA
+256 SHSDSA
-262 ETEISVT
+262 ETEIPVTIAQATNEITGISIAGWTYGETANEPTATAKFGTATFTYATSENGTYSETVPIDAGDYWVKATVAETKNYAGATQTLKFT
-269 IAKAAPSVTAPTAKQ
+269 IAKAHSAITSNP
-284 LTYSGAEQELVNAAT
+284 AA
-299 TADGTIEYSLDKTT
+299 
-313 WAATIPTGKNVGEFK
+313 N
-328 VYYRVKGDNNHT
+328 
-340 DLESN
+340 
-345 DQVVTVTIAKADSTV
+345 Q
-360 KTAAAEKE
+360 
-368 LTYNGAAQELV
+368 LTYNGEAQALV
-379 NAATTDDGTIEYKL
+379 TAGESADGTLQYKL
-393 GKDGAWS
+393 GADGEWS
-400 ANIPTATN
+400 ENIPTATN

-422 NHNNFENEILSVNVT
+422 NHNDFENEILSVNVT

-445 PAADTTVFTYS
+445 PVADTTVFTYS

-694 ADKDEYYVT
+694 ADKGEYYVT

-725 KAVTYI
+725 KAVTYVAHR
-731 KNEAFAEKANIVKA
+731 AFADKTNIVKV
-745 ILPAT
+745 ILPES
-750 VTDLGGG
+750 VTDLGGSSFAGCSNLVYVYMPG
-757 VFRSCDNL
+757 V
-765 TFVSMVGIK
+765 K
-774 SLIYDVDGRPDG
+774 SLIYAVDGRPDG
-786 SKSCNNNFLRCYKL
+786 KKDCNNNFLQCYKL

-808 FYTNTQQFTDGSQ
+808 FYTNTQQFTNGNGDIS
-821 TVTRIDNPFLNF
+821 RIDGAVLEF
-833 YVNGESGTP
+833 YVNASAGAP
-842 KLEGINNLW
+842 NLEGNNNLW

-864 MQWNFDENGNVIH
+864 MQWNFDENGNVVH

-931 KYNDGIHGENG
+931 KYNDGIHDEKD
-942 VTYVRNCAF
+942 VKYVGFQAF
-951 MENPYI
+951 MGNPAI
-957 TKVIL
+957 TKIIL
-962 PESVTLLDGGVFMNC
+962 PDSVDSLEGSAFMGC
-977 PNLEYVSMTG
+977 SNLEYVSMTG
-987 IVNMPFVGGQS
+987 VTTMNWAS
-998 RYYIQNYD
+998 RYNKKD
-1006 TTNNFTFCAK
+1006 GDNNFRQCNK
-1016 LKYVIVNKN
+1016 LKYVIIGTELTSNCGQFGTPDGELPAELMLN
-1025 FNLYY
+1025 FYVTGVSGVPSL
-1030 TTTDARQFHGR
+1030 G
-1041 ENGTADIFVDGSKA
+1041 GT
-1055 ESSVNCA
+1055 
-1062 RSDGN
+1062 N
-1067 NLLTGNI
+1067 NLWTGKV

-1084 QWNFNS
+1084 QWNFGS
-1090 DGEIEHGNSAHNYV
+1090 DGITIEHGKTAHHFV
-1104 NGICACGEKD
+1104 NGICKNCGDKD
-1114 AMGVEYKFY
+1114 AMGVEYKYY
-1123 NGTYYVAK
+1123 NGTYYVSK

-1237 NFNCDPQMFKIWGDD
+1237 KFNCDPQMFKIWDND
-1252 SITACTDIYVE
+1252 NITACTDIYVE

>member
-88 EWTTP
+88 EWANP

-103 TFSITRATNEI
+103 KFTITKAANEI

-124 GETPKTPTVTAK
+124 GETPKTPTAMAK
-136 FGTAECTYAT
+136 FGTPEFTYAT
-146 SENGEYTATVPSAVG
+146 SENGEYTATVPTAVG

-190 ATVTTAPAA
+190 SAITTAPAA
-199 KTELVYNSN
+199 KTLVYTGS

-219 GGKLNYK
+219 GGTLKYK

-269 IAKAAPSVTAPTAKQ
+269 IAQATNEITGMVLAGWTYGETANEPTATAKFGTATFTYATSENG
-284 LTYSGAEQELVNAAT
+284 TYSETVPIDAGDYWVKATVAGTNNYAGAT
-299 TADGTIEYSLDKTT
+299 KTL
-313 WAATIPTGKNVGEFK
+313 KF
-328 VYYRVKGDNNHT
+328 
-340 DLESN
+340 
-345 DQVVTVTIAKADSTV
+345 TIAKADSTV

-400 ANIPTATN
+400 ANIPTAIN

-422 NHNNFENEILSVNVT
+422 NHNGFENEILSVNVT

-445 PAADTTVFTYS
+445 PVADTTVFTYS

-531 ALIAPTAVMT
+531 ALIAPTAMMT

-694 ADKDEYYVT
+694 ADKGEYYVT

-725 KAVTYI
+725 KAVTYVAHR
-731 KNEAFAEKANIVKA
+731 AFADKTNIVKV
-745 ILPAT
+745 ILPES
-750 VTDLGGG
+750 VTDLGGSSFAGCSNLVYVYMPG
-757 VFRSCDNL
+757 V
-765 TFVSMVGIK
+765 K
-774 SLIYDVDGRPDG
+774 SLIYAVDGRPDG
-786 SKSCNNNFLRCYKL
+786 KKDCNNNFLQCYKL

-864 MQWNFDENGNVIH
+864 MQWNFDENGNVVH

-962 PESVTLLDGGVFMNC
+962 PESVTLLDGAAFMNC
-977 PNLEYVSMTG
+977 ANLEYVSMTG

-1084 QWNFNS
+1084 QWNFGS
-1090 DGEIEHGNSAHNYV
+1090 DGITIEHGETAHHFV

-1114 AMGVEYKFY
+1114 AMGVIYKY
-1123 NGTYYVAK
+1123 NESKQVYYVAGYNGESTTVKVFDTWDDGANGEKAVK
-1131 YTGTAETVNVF
+1131 YVEF
-1142 GEWNDGENGNA
+1142 Q
-1153 NVTFVKNGAFSGN
+1153 AFIN
-1166 PYIKKVIFHENIATL
+1166 NTTITKVILPESVDSLEGSAFM
-1181 DGEVFSGCSN
+1181 GCTN
-1191 LEFVSMKGVANL
+1191 LEYVSMIGVTTMNWASRYNG
-1203 ALLNL
+1203 
-1208 SNQKIYTGECYSSN
+1208 QDGDN
-1222 NFMNCGKLKVVIVGK
+1222 NFRFCNKLKYVIVGTELSS
-1237 NFNCDPQMFKIWGDD
+1237 NCGQFN
-1252 SITACTDIYVE
+1252 TDNVPEDLTLSFYVK
-1263 GSEEESNIVLSN
+1263 GESGEPNLAGTNNLLSGN
-1275 DQNALLTKTV
+1275 T
-1285 YYYSETAQSGCWH
+1285 YYFSATEKSGCWH

>member
-1 MMRKTI
+1 MRKTI

-73 GEYDVVLTLTDTKKY
+73 GEYDVVFTLTDTKKY

-103 TFSITRATNEI
+103 KFTITKATNEI
-114 TSLTLDDWAY
+114 TVLTLDDWAY
-124 GETPKTPTVTAK
+124 DETPKTPTATAK
-136 FGTAECTYAT
+136 FGTAEFTYAT

-169 EGTSNYDGAIK
+169 AGTDNYTEATK

-199 KTELVYNSN
+199 KTELVYNRN
-208 AQELVTAGAAN
+208 AQELVTAGYAD

-226 LGENGTWSET
+226 LGENGTWGET

-243 GDYKVYYKVVGDG
+243 GDYKVYYKVVADD
-256 SHSDTA
+256 SHSDSA
-262 ETEISVT
+262 EAEISVT

-400 ANIPTATN
+400 ANIPTAAN

-422 NHNNFENEILSVNVT
+422 NHNDFENEILSVNVT

-445 PAADTTVFTYS
+445 PVADTTVFTYS

-469 YTVSNDKQTNAGNY
+469 YTVSNDKQTDAGNY

-585 VLYNEITEFTVTAE
+585 VLYNEITGFTVTAE

-694 ADKDEYYVT
+694 ADKGEYYVT

-864 MQWNFDENGNVIH
+864 MQWNFDENGNVVH

-1062 RSDGN
+1062 RSNGN

-1123 NGTYYVAK
+1123 NGTYYVSK

-1208 SNQKIYTGECYSSN
+1208 SNQKIYTGACYSSN

>member
-1 MMRKTI
+1 MRKTI

-34 TKLDSPVISSKEYTG
+34 TKLDSPVIASKTYTG
-49 SNQKATVA
+49 SNQTATVA

-67 EGGINV
+67 AGGTNV

-93 DADDKTKVTL
+93 DADDKAKVTL
-103 TFSITRATNEI
+103 KFTITKATNEI
-114 TSLTLDDWAY
+114 TVLTLDDWAY

-146 SENGEYTATVPSAVG
+146 SENGEYIVTVPTAVG

-169 EGTSNYDGAIK
+169 EGTDNYTAATK

-199 KTELVYNSN
+199 KTELVYNRN
-208 AQELVTAGAAN
+208 AQELVTAGYAD

-269 IAKAAPSVTAPTAKQ
+269 IAQATNEITGISIAGWTYGETANEPTATAKFGTATFTYATSENG
-284 LTYSGAEQELVNAAT
+284 TYSETVPIDAGDYWVKATVAETKNYAGATQTL
-299 TADGTIEYSLDKTT
+299 K
-313 WAATIPTGKNVGEFK
+313 F
-328 VYYRVKGDNNHT
+328 
-340 DLESN
+340 
-345 DQVVTVTIAKADSTV
+345 TIAKADSTV

-445 PAADTTVFTYS
+445 PVADTTVFTYS

-599 LNCDETPD
+599 LKCDETPD

-694 ADKDEYYVT
+694 ADKGEYYVT

-725 KAVTYI
+725 KAVTYVAHR
-731 KNEAFAEKANIVKA
+731 AFADKTNIVKV
-745 ILPAT
+745 ILPES
-750 VTDLGGG
+750 VTDLGGSSFAGCSNLVYVYMPG
-757 VFRSCDNL
+757 V
-765 TFVSMVGIK
+765 K
-774 SLIYDVDGRPDG
+774 SLIYAVDGRPDG
-786 SKSCNNNFLRCYKL
+786 KKDCNNNFLQCYKL

-808 FYTNTQQFTDGSQ
+808 FYTNTQQFTNGNGDIS
-821 TVTRIDNPFLNF
+821 RIDGAVLEF
-833 YVNGESGTP
+833 YVNASAGAP
-842 KLEGINNLW
+842 NLEGNNNLW

-864 MQWNFDENGNVIH
+864 MQWNFDENGNVVH

-904 YEYDREEGCYYV
+904 YNYNAAEDCYYV
-916 GLNRTLNVSELTILD
+916 GLNKTLNVSELTILG
-931 KYNDGIHGENG
+931 KYNDGIHDEKD
-942 VTYVRNCAF
+942 VKYVGFQAF
-951 MENPYI
+951 MGNPAI
-957 TKVIL
+957 TKIIL
-962 PESVTLLDGGVFMNC
+962 PDSVDSLEGSAFMGC
-977 PNLEYVSMTG
+977 SNLEYVSMTG
-987 IVNMPFVGGQS
+987 VTTMNWAS
-998 RYYIQNYD
+998 RYNKKD
-1006 TTNNFTFCAK
+1006 GDNNFRQCNK
-1016 LKYVIVNKN
+1016 LKYVIIGTELTSNCGQFGTPDGELPAELMLN
-1025 FNLYY
+1025 FYVTGVSGVPSL
-1030 TTTDARQFHGR
+1030 G
-1041 ENGTADIFVDGSKA
+1041 GT
-1055 ESSVNCA
+1055 
-1062 RSDGN
+1062 N
-1067 NLLTGNI
+1067 NLWTGKV

-1084 QWNFNS
+1084 QWNYGS
-1090 DGEIEHGNSAHNYV
+1090 DGVTIEHGAAEHKFTD
-1104 NGICACGEKD
+1104 GICEHCGKKD
-1114 AMGVEYKFY
+1114 AMGVIYKY
-1123 NGTYYVAK
+1123 NESKQVYYVAGYNGESTTVKVFDTWDDGANGEKAVK
-1131 YTGTAETVNVF
+1131 YVEF
-1142 GEWNDGENGNA
+1142 Q
-1153 NVTFVKNGAFSGN
+1153 AFIN
-1166 PYIKKVIFHENIATL
+1166 NTTITKVILPESVDSLEGSAFM
-1181 DGEVFSGCSN
+1181 GCTN
-1191 LEFVSMKGVANL
+1191 LEYVSMIGVTTMNWASRYNG
-1203 ALLNL
+1203 
-1208 SNQKIYTGECYSSN
+1208 QDGDN
-1222 NFMNCGKLKVVIVGK
+1222 NFRFCNKLKYVIVGTELSS
-1237 NFNCDPQMFKIWGDD
+1237 NCGQFN
-1252 SITACTDIYVE
+1252 TDNVPEDLTLSFYVK
-1263 GSEEESNIVLSN
+1263 GESGEPNLAGTNNLLSGN
-1275 DQNALLTKTV
+1275 T
-1285 YYYSETAQSGCWH
+1285 YYFSATEKSGCWY
-1298 YDEQGNVAL
+1298 YDGDGNVAL

>member
-1 MMRKTI
+1 MRKTI

-34 TKLDSPVISSKEYTG
+34 TKLDSPVITSKEYMG
-49 SNQKATVA
+49 SNQKATVV

-67 EGGINV
+67 EGGTNV

-93 DADDKTKVTL
+93 DADYKTKVTL
-103 TFSITRATNEI
+103 KFAITKAANEI
-114 TSLTLDDWAY
+114 TSLTLADWTYDEQAN
-124 GETPKTPTVTAK
+124 EPTATAK
-136 FGTAECTYAT
+136 FGTAAFTYSAT
-146 SENGEYTATVPSAVG
+146 QDGEYTATVPTAVG

-169 EGTSNYDGAIK
+169 EGTDNYTEATK

-199 KTELVYNSN
+199 KMELVYSRN

-219 GGKLNYK
+219 GGTLNYK
-226 LGENGTWSET
+226 LGDGEWGTA
-236 IPTATDA
+236 IPAATDA

-269 IAKAAPSVTAPTAKQ
+269 IAQATNEITGISIAGWTYGETANEPTATAKFGTATFTYATSENG
-284 LTYSGAEQELVNAAT
+284 TYSETVPIDAGDYWVKATVAETKNYAGATQTL
-299 TADGTIEYSLDKTT
+299 K
-313 WAATIPTGKNVGEFK
+313 F
-328 VYYRVKGDNNHT
+328 
-340 DLESN
+340 
-345 DQVVTVTIAKADSTV
+345 TIAKADSTV

-445 PAADTTVFTYS
+445 PVADTTVFTYS

-694 ADKDEYYVT
+694 ADKGEYYVT

-725 KAVTYI
+725 KAVTYVAHS
-731 KNEAFAEKANIVKA
+731 AFVGKTNIVKV
-745 ILPAT
+745 ILPES
-750 VTDLGGG
+750 VTDLGGSSFAGCSNLVYVYMPG
-757 VFRSCDNL
+757 V
-765 TFVSMVGIK
+765 K
-774 SLIYDVDGRPDG
+774 SLIYAVDGRPDG
-786 SKSCNNNFLRCYKL
+786 KKDCNNNFLQCYKL

-808 FYTNTQQFTDGSQ
+808 FYTNTQQFTNGNGDIS
-821 TVTRIDNPFLNF
+821 RIDGAVLEF
-833 YVNGESGTP
+833 YVNASAGAP
-842 KLEGINNLW
+842 NLEGNNNLW

-904 YEYDREEGCYYV
+904 YNYNAAEDCYYV
-916 GLNRTLNVSELTILD
+916 GLNKTINVSELNILG
-931 KYNDGIHGENG
+931 KYNDGIHDEKD
-942 VTYVRNCAF
+942 VKYVGFQAF
-951 MENPYI
+951 MGNTAI
-957 TKVIL
+957 TKIIL
-962 PESVTLLDGGVFMNC
+962 PDSVDSLEGSAFMGC
-977 PNLEYVSMTG
+977 SNLEYVSMTG
-987 IVNMPFVGGQS
+987 V
-998 RYYIQNYD
+998 
-1006 TTNNFTFCAK
+1006 TTMNWASKYNKQDGDNNFRFCNK
-1016 LKYVIVNKN
+1016 LKYVIVGTELSSNCGQ
-1025 FNLYY
+1025 FN
-1030 TTTDARQFHGR
+1030 TDNVPEDLTLSFYVKGESGEPNLA
-1041 ENGTADIFVDGSKA
+1041 GT
-1055 ESSVNCA
+1055 
-1062 RSDGN
+1062 N
-1067 NLLTGNI
+1067 NLLSGN
-1074 YYKGDASKCL
+1074 
-1084 QWNFNS
+1084 
-1090 DGEIEHGNSAHNYV
+1090 
-1104 NGICACGEKD
+1104 
-1114 AMGVEYKFY
+1114 
-1123 NGTYYVAK
+1123 TYY
-1131 YTGTAETVNVF
+1131 
-1142 GEWNDGENGNA
+1142 
-1153 NVTFVKNGAFSGN
+1153 FS
-1166 PYIKKVIFHENIATL
+1166 AT
-1181 DGEVFSGCSN
+1181 E
-1191 LEFVSMKGVANL
+1191 K
-1203 ALLNL
+1203 
-1208 SNQKIYTGECYSSN
+1208 
-1222 NFMNCGKLKVVIVGK
+1222 
-1237 NFNCDPQMFKIWGDD
+1237 
-1252 SITACTDIYVE
+1252 
-1263 GSEEESNIVLSN
+1263 
-1275 DQNALLTKTV
+1275 
-1285 YYYSETAQSGCWH
+1285 SGCWH

>member
-49 SNQKATVA
+49 SNQTATVA

-67 EGGINV
+67 EGGTNV

-103 TFSITRATNEI
+103 KFTITKATNEI
-114 TSLTLDDWAY
+114 TSLTLDDWTF
-124 GETPKTPTVTAK
+124 GETEKTPTATAK
-136 FGTAECTYAT
+136 FGTATFTYAT
-146 SENGEYTATVPSAVG
+146 SENGEYTATVPTAVG

-169 EGTSNYDGAIK
+169 AGTDNYTEATK

-199 KTELVYNSN
+199 KTELVYNRN
-208 AQELVTAGAAN
+208 AQELVEAGAAN

-226 LGENGTWSET
+226 LGENGTWGET

-243 GDYKVYYKVVGDG
+243 GDYTVYYKVVADD
-256 SHSDTA
+256 SHSDSA
-262 ETEISVT
+262 EAKISVT

-422 NHNNFENEILSVNVT
+422 NHNDFENEILSVNVT

-445 PAADTTVFTYS
+445 PVADTTVFTYS

-531 ALIAPTAVMT
+531 ALTAPTAVMT

-585 VLYNEITEFTVTAE
+585 VLYNEITEFAVTAE

-694 ADKDEYYVT
+694 ADKGEYYVT

-725 KAVTYI
+725 RAVTYVAHS
-731 KNEAFAEKANIVKA
+731 AFAGKTNIVKV
-745 ILPAT
+745 ILPES
-750 VTDLGGG
+750 VTDLGGSSFAGCSNLVYVYMPG
-757 VFRSCDNL
+757 V
-765 TFVSMVGIK
+765 K
-774 SLIYDVDGRPDG
+774 SLIYAVDGRPDG
-786 SKSCNNNFLRCYKL
+786 KKDCNNNFLQCYKL

-808 FYTNTQQFTDGSQ
+808 FYTNTQQFTNGNGSIS
-821 TVTRIDNPFLNF
+821 RIDGAVLEF
-833 YVNGESGTP
+833 YVNASAGAP
-842 KLEGINNLW
+842 NLEGNNNLW
-851 TGNVFYKGDATKC
+851 TGNVFYKGNATKC
-864 MQWNFDENGNVIH
+864 MQWNFDENGNVVH
-877 GASEH
+877 GAPEH
-882 DFENGKCK
+882 DFESGKCK

-904 YEYDREEGCYYV
+904 YNYNAAEDCYYV
-916 GLNRTLNVSELTILD
+916 GLNKTLNVSELNILG
-931 KYNDGIHGENG
+931 KYNDGIHDEKD
-942 VTYVRNCAF
+942 VKYVGFQAF
-951 MENPYI
+951 MGNTAI
-957 TKVIL
+957 TKIIL
-962 PESVTLLDGGVFMNC
+962 PDSVDSLEGSAFMGC
-977 PNLEYVSMTG
+977 SNLEYVSMTG
-987 IVNMPFVGGQS
+987 V
-998 RYYIQNYD
+998 
-1006 TTNNFTFCAK
+1006 TTMNWASKYNKQDGDNNFRQCNK
-1016 LKYVIVNKN
+1016 LKYVIIGTELTSNCGQFGTPDGELPAELMLN
-1025 FNLYY
+1025 FYVTGVSGVPSL
-1030 TTTDARQFHGR
+1030 G
-1041 ENGTADIFVDGSKA
+1041 GV
-1055 ESSVNCA
+1055 
-1062 RSDGN
+1062 N
-1067 NLLTGNI
+1067 NLWTGKV

-1084 QWNFNS
+1084 QWNYGS
-1090 DGEIEHGNSAHNYV
+1090 DGVTIEHGAAEHKFTD
-1104 NGICACGEKD
+1104 GICEHCGKKD
-1114 AMGVEYKFY
+1114 AMGVIYKY
-1123 NGTYYVAK
+1123 NESKQVYYVAGYNGESTTVKVFDTWDDGANGEKAVK
-1131 YTGTAETVNVF
+1131 YVEF
-1142 GEWNDGENGNA
+1142 Q
-1153 NVTFVKNGAFSGN
+1153 AFIN
-1166 PYIKKVIFHENIATL
+1166 NTTITKVILPESVDSLEGSAFM
-1181 DGEVFSGCSN
+1181 GCTN
-1191 LEFVSMKGVANL
+1191 LEYVSMIGVTTMNWASRYNG
-1203 ALLNL
+1203 
-1208 SNQKIYTGECYSSN
+1208 QDGDN
-1222 NFMNCGKLKVVIVGK
+1222 NFRFCNKLKYVIVGTELSS
-1237 NFNCDPQMFKIWGDD
+1237 NCGQFN
-1252 SITACTDIYVE
+1252 TDNVPEDLTLSFYVK
-1263 GSEEESNIVLSN
+1263 GESGEPNLAGTNNLLSGN
-1275 DQNALLTKTV
+1275 T
-1285 YYYSETAQSGCWH
+1285 YYFSETAQSGCWH

>member
-34 TKLDSPVISSKEYTG
+34 TKLDSPVIASKTYTG
-49 SNQKATVA
+49 SNQTATVA

-67 EGGINV
+67 AGGTNV
-73 GEYDVVLTLTDTKKY
+73 GEYDVVLTLTDKKKY

-103 TFSITRATNEI
+103 KFAITKASNEI
-114 TSLTLDDWAY
+114 TVLTVADRTY
-124 GETPKTPTVTAK
+124 GEQAAEPTATAK
-136 FGTAECTYAT
+136 FGTPEFTYAT

-169 EGTSNYDGAIK
+169 AGTDNYTEATK

-199 KTELVYNSN
+199 KMELVYNRN
-208 AQELVTAGAAN
+208 AQELVTAGVTSD
-219 GGKLNYK
+219 GTLKYK

-262 ETEISVT
+262 ETEIPVT
-269 IAKAAPSVTAPTAKQ
+269 IAQATNEITGISIAGWTYGETANEPTATAKFGTATFTYATSENG
-284 LTYSGAEQELVNAAT
+284 TYSETVPIDAGDYWVKATVAETKNYAGATQTL
-299 TADGTIEYSLDKTT
+299 K
-313 WAATIPTGKNVGEFK
+313 F
-328 VYYRVKGDNNHT
+328 
-340 DLESN
+340 
-345 DQVVTVTIAKADSTV
+345 TIAKADSTV

-422 NHNNFENEILSVNVT
+422 NHNDFENEILSVNVT

-445 PAADTTVFTYS
+445 PVADTTVFTYS

-694 ADKDEYYVT
+694 ADKGEYYVT

-725 KAVTYI
+725 KAVTYVAHS
-731 KNEAFAEKANIVKA
+731 AFAGKTNIVKV
-745 ILPAT
+745 ILPES
-750 VTDLGGG
+750 VTDLGGSSFAGCSNLVYVYMPG
-757 VFRSCDNL
+757 V
-765 TFVSMVGIK
+765 K
-774 SLIYDVDGRPDG
+774 SLIYAVDGRPDG
-786 SKSCNNNFLRCYKL
+786 KKDCNNNFLQCYKL

-808 FYTNTQQFTDGSQ
+808 FYTNTQQFTNGKGDIS
-821 TVTRIDNPFLNF
+821 RIDGAVLEF
-833 YVNGESGTP
+833 YVNASAGAP
-842 KLEGINNLW
+842 NLEGNNNLW

-864 MQWNFDENGNVIH
+864 MQWNFDENGNVVH

-904 YEYDREEGCYYV
+904 YNYNAAEDCYYV
-916 GLNRTLNVSELTILD
+916 GLNKTLNVSELNILG
-931 KYNDGIHGENG
+931 KYNDGIHDEKD
-942 VTYVRNCAF
+942 VKYVGFQAF
-951 MENPYI
+951 MGNPAI
-957 TKVIL
+957 TKIIL
-962 PESVTLLDGGVFMNC
+962 PDSVDSLEGSAFMGC
-977 PNLEYVSMTG
+977 SNLEYVSMTG
-987 IVNMPFVGGQS
+987 VTTMNWAS
-998 RYYIQNYD
+998 RYNKKD
-1006 TTNNFTFCAK
+1006 GDNNFRQCNK
-1016 LKYVIVNKN
+1016 LKYVIIGTELTSNCGQFGTPDGELPAELMLN
-1025 FNLYY
+1025 FYVTGVSGVPSL
-1030 TTTDARQFHGR
+1030 G
-1041 ENGTADIFVDGSKA
+1041 GT
-1055 ESSVNCA
+1055 
-1062 RSDGN
+1062 N
-1067 NLLTGNI
+1067 NLWTGKV

-1084 QWNFNS
+1084 QWNYGS
-1090 DGEIEHGNSAHNYV
+1090 DGVTIEHGAAEHKFTD
-1104 NGICACGEKD
+1104 GICEHCGKKD
-1114 AMGVEYKFY
+1114 AMGVIYKY
-1123 NGTYYVAK
+1123 NESKQVYYVAGYNGESTTVKVFDTWDDGANGEKAVK
-1131 YTGTAETVNVF
+1131 YVEF
-1142 GEWNDGENGNA
+1142 Q
-1153 NVTFVKNGAFSGN
+1153 AFIN
-1166 PYIKKVIFHENIATL
+1166 NTTITKVILPESVDSLEGSAFM
-1181 DGEVFSGCSN
+1181 GCTN
-1191 LEFVSMKGVANL
+1191 LEYVSMIGVTTMNWASRYNG
-1203 ALLNL
+1203 
-1208 SNQKIYTGECYSSN
+1208 QDGDN
-1222 NFMNCGKLKVVIVGK
+1222 NFRFCNKLKYVIVGTELSS
-1237 NFNCDPQMFKIWGDD
+1237 NCGQFN
-1252 SITACTDIYVE
+1252 TDNVPEDLTLSFYVK
-1263 GSEEESNIVLSN
+1263 GESGEPNLAGTNNLLSGN
-1275 DQNALLTKTV
+1275 T
-1285 YYYSETAQSGCWH
+1285 YYFSATEKSGCWH
-1298 YDEQGNVAL
+1298 YDGDGNVAL

>member
-1 MMRKTI
+1 MRKTI

-34 TKLDSPVISSKEYTG
+34 TKLDSPVITSKTYTG
-49 SNQKATVA
+49 SNQTATVA

-88 EWTTP
+88 EWANP

-103 TFSITRATNEI
+103 KFTITKATNEI
-114 TSLTLDDWAY
+114 TVLTLDDRTY

-136 FGTAECTYAT
+136 FGTAAFTYSAT
-146 SENGEYTATVPSAVG
+146 QDGEYTATVPTAVG

-169 EGTSNYDGAIK
+169 EGTDNYTAATK

-199 KTELVYNSN
+199 KTELVYNRN
-208 AQELVTAGAAN
+208 AQELVTAGVTSD
-219 GGKLNYK
+219 GTLKYK
-226 LGENGTWSET
+226 LGENGTYSET
-236 IPTATDA
+236 VPIDA
-243 GDYKVYYKVVGDG
+243 GDYWVKATV
-256 SHSDTA
+256 A
-262 ETEISVT
+262 ETKNY
-269 IAKAAPSVTAPTAKQ
+269 A
-284 LTYSGAEQELVNAAT
+284 GATQTL
-299 TADGTIEYSLDKTT
+299 K
-313 WAATIPTGKNVGEFK
+313 F
-328 VYYRVKGDNNHT
+328 
-340 DLESN
+340 
-345 DQVVTVTIAKADSTV
+345 TIAKADSTV

-400 ANIPTATN
+400 ANIPTAIN

-422 NHNNFENEILSVNVT
+422 NHNDFENEILSVNVT

-445 PAADTTVFTYS
+445 PVADTTVFTYS

-694 ADKDEYYVT
+694 ADKGEYYVT

-725 KAVTYI
+725 KAVTYVAHS
-731 KNEAFAEKANIVKA
+731 AFAGKTNIVKV
-745 ILPAT
+745 ILPES
-750 VTDLGGG
+750 VTDLGGSSFAGCSNLVYVYMPG
-757 VFRSCDNL
+757 V
-765 TFVSMVGIK
+765 K
-774 SLIYDVDGRPDG
+774 SLIYAVDGRPDG
-786 SKSCNNNFLRCYKL
+786 KKDCNNNFLQCYKL

-808 FYTNTQQFTDGSQ
+808 FYTNTQQFTNGNGDIS
-821 TVTRIDNPFLNF
+821 RIDGAVLEF
-833 YVNGESGTP
+833 YVNASAGAP
-842 KLEGINNLW
+842 NLEGNNNLW

-977 PNLEYVSMTG
+977 ANLEYVSMKG

-998 RYYIQNYD
+998 RYYVQNYD

-1030 TTTDARQFHGR
+1030 TTTDAIQFHGR

-1084 QWNFNS
+1084 QWNFGS
-1090 DGEIEHGNSAHNYV
+1090 DGITIEHGKTAHHFV
-1104 NGICACGEKD
+1104 NGICENCGEKD

-1123 NGTYYVAK
+1123 NGTYYVSK

-1181 DGEVFSGCSN
+1181 DGEVFNGCSN

-1208 SNQKIYTGECYSSN
+1208 SNKKIYTGECFSSN
-1222 NFMNCGKLKVVIVGK
+1222 NFMNCGKLRVVVVGK
-1237 NFNCDPQMFKIWGDD
+1237 NFNCDPQMFKIWDNNT
-1252 SITACTDIYVE
+1252 ITACTDIYVE
-1263 GSEEESNIVLSN
+1263 GSEEESNIVLN
-1275 DQNALLTKTV
+1275 PDQNDLLTRTV
-1285 YYYSETAQSGCWH
+1285 YYYSKTQKSGCWH
-1298 YDEQGNVAL
+1298 YDGDGNVAL

>member
-1 MMRKTI
+1 MRKTI

-49 SNQKATVA
+49 SNQTATVA

-103 TFSITRATNEI
+103 KFTITKATNEI
-114 TSLTLDDWAY
+114 TVLTLDDRTY
-124 GETPKTPTVTAK
+124 GETPKTPTATAK
-136 FGTAECTYAT
+136 FGTPEFTYAT
-146 SENGEYTATVPSAVG
+146 SENGEYTATVPTAVG

-169 EGTSNYDGAIK
+169 EGTDNYTAATK

-199 KTELVYNSN
+199 KTELVYNRN

-219 GGKLNYK
+219 GGTLNYK
-226 LGENGTWSET
+226 LGDGEWGTA
-236 IPTATDA
+236 IPAATDA

-262 ETEISVT
+262 ETEIPVT
-269 IAKAAPSVTAPTAKQ
+269 IAQATNEITGISIAGWTYGETANEPTATAKFGTATFTYATSENG
-284 LTYSGAEQELVNAAT
+284 TYSETVPIDAGDYWVKATVAETKNYAGAT
-299 TADGTIEYSLDKTT
+299 KTAQ
-313 WAATIPTGKNVGEFK
+313 FK
-328 VYYRVKGDNNHT
+328 IN
-340 DLESN
+340 
-345 DQVVTVTIAKADSTV
+345 KADSTV
-360 KTAAAEKE
+360 KTAPAEKE

-422 NHNNFENEILSVNVT
+422 NHNDFENEILSVNVT

-445 PAADTTVFTYS
+445 PVADTTVFTYS

-469 YTVSNDKQTNAGNY
+469 YTVSNDKQTNVGNY

-541 NVKGEEVA
+541 NVKGEEVS

-585 VLYNEITEFTVTAE
+585 VLYNEITEFIVTAE

-694 ADKDEYYVT
+694 ADKGEYYVT

-725 KAVTYI
+725 KAVTYVAHS
-731 KNEAFAEKANIVKA
+731 AFAGKTNIVKV
-745 ILPAT
+745 ILPES
-750 VTDLGGG
+750 VTDLGGSSFARCSNLVYVYMPG
-757 VFRSCDNL
+757 V
-765 TFVSMVGIK
+765 K
-774 SLIYDVDGRPDG
+774 SLIYAVDGRPDG
-786 SKSCNNNFLRCYKL
+786 KKDCNNNFLQCYKL

-808 FYTNTQQFTDGSQ
+808 FYTNTQQFTNGKDDIS
-821 TVTRIDNPFLNF
+821 RIDGAVLEF
-833 YVNGESGTP
+833 YVNASAGAP
-842 KLEGINNLW
+842 NLEGNNNLW

-916 GLNRTLNVSELTILD
+916 GLNRTLNVSELTILG
-931 KYNDGIHGENG
+931 KYNDGIHDEKD
-942 VTYVRNCAF
+942 VKYVGFQAF
-951 MENPYI
+951 MGNPAI
-957 TKVIL
+957 TKIIL
-962 PESVTLLDGGVFMNC
+962 PDSVDSLEGSAFMGC
-977 PNLEYVSMTG
+977 SNLEYVSMTG
-987 IVNMPFVGGQS
+987 VTTMNWAS
-998 RYYIQNYD
+998 RYNKKD
-1006 TTNNFTFCAK
+1006 GDNNFRQCNK
-1016 LKYVIVNKN
+1016 LKYVIIGTELTSNCGQFGTPDGELPAELMLN
-1025 FNLYY
+1025 FYVTGVSGVPSL
-1030 TTTDARQFHGR
+1030 G
-1041 ENGTADIFVDGSKA
+1041 GT
-1055 ESSVNCA
+1055 
-1062 RSDGN
+1062 N
-1067 NLLTGNI
+1067 NLWTGKV

-1084 QWNFNS
+1084 QWNYGS
-1090 DGEIEHGNSAHNYV
+1090 DGVTIEHGAAEHKFTD
-1104 NGICACGEKD
+1104 GICENCGKKD
-1114 AMGVEYKFY
+1114 AMGVIYKY
-1123 NGTYYVAK
+1123 NESKQVYYVAGYNGESTTVKVFDSWDDGANGEKAVK
-1131 YTGTAETVNVF
+1131 YVEF
-1142 GEWNDGENGNA
+1142 Q
-1153 NVTFVKNGAFSGN
+1153 AFIN
-1166 PYIKKVIFHENIATL
+1166 NTTITKVILPESVDSLEGSAFM
-1181 DGEVFSGCSN
+1181 GCTN
-1191 LEFVSMKGVANL
+1191 LEYVSMIGVTTMNWASRYNG
-1203 ALLNL
+1203 
-1208 SNQKIYTGECYSSN
+1208 QDGDN
-1222 NFMNCGKLKVVIVGK
+1222 NFRFCNKLKYVIVGTELSS
-1237 NFNCDPQMFKIWGDD
+1237 NCGQFN
-1252 SITACTDIYVE
+1252 TDNVPEDLTLSFYVK
-1263 GSEEESNIVLSN
+1263 GESGEPNLAGTNNLLSGN
-1275 DQNALLTKTV
+1275 T
-1285 YYYSETAQSGCWH
+1285 YYFSATEKSGCWH